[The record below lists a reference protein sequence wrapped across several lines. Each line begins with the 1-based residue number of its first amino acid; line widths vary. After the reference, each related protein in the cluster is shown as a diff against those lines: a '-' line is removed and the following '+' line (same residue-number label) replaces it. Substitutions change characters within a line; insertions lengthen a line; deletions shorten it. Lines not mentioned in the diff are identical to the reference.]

1 MLKEYLESIKDLTP
15 ESNELTH
22 RTFLQIL
29 LISLK
34 DDFNTEFKIEHEPK
48 KDKQGGQ
55 PDFRVSYQGLN
66 IGYIENKR
74 VGTDLIQ
81 LLKSDQ
87 ILKYLEL
94 NPNLMLTDY
103 LNFVW
108 VGKDENNAPLIKKEI
123 SVSSLDE
130 LSKPLKPNPQTECD
144 LVELFKSFFN
154 YEAAPITNAK
164 DFATHLSA
172 PTKYLKDALI
182 QYQEKAQVSSIFN
195 NFKEYLYEELSFEDF
210 SDALAQTLTYS
221 LFLAKLNHPF
231 EKINLDNVRSSIPEN
246 FAVIREMADFLKKL
260 DAIKEIQW
268 LLDEIL
274 SLINHVNMDSIIKDL
289 NDDKDPYLH
298 FYETF
303 LSAYD
308 PKLRE
313 KKGVYY
319 TPDSVVKFIINA
331 LDSLLKTHF
340 KDAPLGLK
348 SALDNENIK
357 LLDFATGTGTF
368 LLEAFRKALETRKTS
383 DGGTST
389 KEDKYQNLLKQFY
402 GFEYLIAPYAIAH
415 LNLSQA
421 FKEEFKKPLKENDAL
436 QIILTNTLIQPSE
449 IAADRGLQPIFEKE
463 LKSAQEIKKDEKIL
477 IITGNPPYSGA
488 SSNEGLFEWE
498 VRATYGIEPEFQTIE
513 IERNVKLTDKIK
525 KLLKNIQ
532 TQNEGDKS
540 VKNTNKDALKNLKKL
555 HSKYKLQK
563 EKNPKWLLDDY
574 VKFMRFAQN
583 KIESLG
589 HGLFGFISNNAFLDN
604 PTFRGLRRS
613 LLECYDEL
621 YILNLHGNARKKEE
635 TPQGAK
641 DENVFNIMQGVSI
654 NLFVKKAQATKQ
666 KILQKIYYYDV
677 YGERAE
683 KYDFLAQN
691 DLNSIEWLELAPR
704 EPFYLLIPQKTSLLD
719 EYEQGFSVQDM
730 FQVGSTGI
738 CSQRDHVVFHK
749 DKESLLKL
757 LKDFSTLEPSELRR
771 IYNIKKDG
779 RDWRLEYAIKDVKAN
794 ANNLEE
800 YIVSC
805 QYRPFDFYYT
815 YYTGKS
821 KSFIAYPRGEV
832 FKHML
837 PPPTNP
843 KTPNQTCKNVALNI
857 ARQSKMHGEW
867 RYVMA
872 HKELVDINLIASAG
886 SMGVGYNYP
895 ICQFN
900 NPNYTENFTPE
911 FRSFIDKHYNHSFE
925 PLEVLGYIYALLYSP
940 NYRKRYEEFLKAD
953 YPKILFTNNKDLFRV
968 LSLLGIELIG
978 LHVLNQESLNHS
990 FEKLKDATIGGSY
1003 YKEAHER
1010 NPIIKK
1016 PSYNEPEQR
1025 LYINHSAYFRGV
1037 SEEIYN
1043 YMIGGYGVLD
1053 KYLKSHKNESC
1064 NFDHVSNIIKVIAR
1078 TIEIQKTLGFLTSDL
1093 PHLKGNDSQALMQEI
1108 LQNPPPPPHLIPIS
1122 PLSYRAKPKPSEIL
1136 TLMPHSSA
1144 KKQAITIS
1152 IAEAEVQPSLYSVL
1166 PNLALIC
1173 DRGSKVSPISNVFV
1187 TNMLCDLHV
1196 NGSGSYAFLL
1206 YRLE

>member
-1 MLKEYLESIKDLTP
+1 MLKEYLEGIKDITP

-22 RTFLQIL
+22 RPSLYNL
-29 LISLK
+29 LDSLK
-34 DDFNTEFKIEHEPK
+34 DNFKKELKIEHEPNR
-48 KDKQGGQ
+48 DKQGGQ
-55 PDFRVSYQGLN
+55 PDFRISYQGLN

-74 VGTDLIQ
+74 VGTDLNQ

-108 VGKDENNAPLIKKEI
+108 VGKDEENKPSIKREI
-123 SVSSLDE
+123 SIASLDE
-130 LSKPLKPNPQTECD
+130 LSKPLKPKPQTERD
-144 LVELFKSFFN
+144 LIELFRGFFN
-154 YEAAPITNAK
+154 HEAAPITNAK
-164 DFATHLSA
+164 DFANALST

-182 QYQEKAQVSSIFN
+182 AYQKDDKDDQVSSIFK

-210 SDALAQTLTYS
+210 SDAFAQTLTYS
-221 LFLAKLNHPF
+221 LFIAKLNHPF
-231 EKINLDNVRSSIPEN
+231 EKIDLDNVRSSIPKN

-268 LLDEIL
+268 LLNKIL
-274 SLINHVNMDSIIKDL
+274 ILINHVDMGSIIKDL

-383 DGGTST
+383 DGGAST

-436 QIILTNTLIQPSE
+436 KIILTNTLIQPSE
-449 IAADRGLQPIFEKE
+449 IIAYRGLNPIFEKE
-463 LKSAQEIKKDEKIL
+463 LSNAQEIKKNENIL

-488 SSNEGLFEWE
+488 SENKGLFEWE
-498 VRATYGIEPEFQTIE
+498 VKATYGIEPEFQTIE
-513 IERNVKLTDKIK
+513 IEKNIKLTDKIQT
-525 KLLKNIQ
+525 LLKNVQ
-532 TQNEGDKS
+532 KQKESGS
-540 VKNTNKDALKNLKKL
+540 KNALKELKNL

-654 NLFVKKAQATKQ
+654 NLFVKKTQTTKP
-666 KILQKIYYYDV
+666 KICYYDV

-683 KYDFLAQN
+683 KYAFLAQN

-704 EPFYLLIPQKTSLLD
+704 EPYYSLIPQETPLLE
-719 EYEQGFSVQDM
+719 EYEQGFSVQEM
-730 FQVGSTGI
+730 FQISSVGIVTG
-738 CSQRDHVVFHK
+738 RDHVVFHK

-771 IYNIKKDG
+771 IYKIKKDS

-800 YIVSC
+800 YIVLC

-837 PPPTNP
+837 PPP
-843 KTPNQTCKNVALNI
+843 PN
-857 ARQSKMHGEW
+857 
-867 RYVMA
+867 
-872 HKELVDINLIASAG
+872 
-886 SMGVGYNYP
+886 
-895 ICQFN
+895 
-900 NPNYTENFTPE
+900 
-911 FRSFIDKHYNHSFE
+911 
-925 PLEVLGYIYALLYSP
+925 
-940 NYRKRYEEFLKAD
+940 
-953 YPKILFTNNKDLFRV
+953 
-968 LSLLGIELIG
+968 
-978 LHVLNQESLNHS
+978 
-990 FEKLKDATIGGSY
+990 
-1003 YKEAHER
+1003 
-1010 NPIIKK
+1010 K
-1016 PSYNEPEQR
+1016 P
-1025 LYINHSAYFRGV
+1025 
-1037 SEEIYN
+1037 
-1043 YMIGGYGVLD
+1043 
-1053 KYLKSHKNESC
+1053 
-1064 NFDHVSNIIKVIAR
+1064 
-1078 TIEIQKTLGFLTSDL
+1078 
-1093 PHLKGNDSQALMQEI
+1093 
-1108 LQNPPPPPHLIPIS
+1108 
-1122 PLSYRAKPKPSEIL
+1122 
-1136 TLMPHSSA
+1136 
-1144 KKQAITIS
+1144 
-1152 IAEAEVQPSLYSVL
+1152 
-1166 PNLALIC
+1166 
-1173 DRGSKVSPISNVFV
+1173 
-1187 TNMLCDLHV
+1187 
-1196 NGSGSYAFLL
+1196 
-1206 YRLE
+1206 

>member
-15 ESNELTH
+15 EKNELTH
-22 RTFLQIL
+22 RPFLHNL
-29 LISLK
+29 LDKLK
-34 DDFNTEFKIEHEPK
+34 NHFNKEFKIEHEPER
-48 KDKQGGQ
+48 KQGSQ
-55 PDFRVSYQGLN
+55 PDFRISYQGLN
-66 IGYIENKR
+66 IGYIENKK
-74 VGTDLIQ
+74 VGTDLRKIVESK
-81 LLKSDQ
+81 KSDQ

-103 LNFVW
+103 LKFMW

-123 SVSSLDE
+123 SVASLDE
-130 LSKPLKPNPQTECD
+130 LSKPLNPNPQTERD
-144 LVELFKSFFN
+144 LIELFKSFFN
-154 YEAAPITNAK
+154 YEAAPITNTK
-164 DFATHLSA
+164 DFATHLST

-182 QYQEKAQVSSIFN
+182 QYQKDTQVSSIFK
-195 NFKEYLYEELSFEDF
+195 NFKEYLYEELSFKDF
-210 SDALAQTLTYS
+210 SDAFAQTLTYS

-231 EKINLDNVRSSIPEN
+231 EKINLDNVRSSIPKN
-246 FAVIREMADFLKKL
+246 FAVIREMADFLKNL
-260 DAIKEIQW
+260 DSIKEIQW
-268 LLDEIL
+268 LLNEIL
-274 SLINHVNMDSIIKDL
+274 SLINHVDMDSIIKDL

-368 LLEAFRKALETRKTS
+368 LLEAFRKALEVRKTS

-421 FKEEFKKPLKENDAL
+421 FKEEFKKPLKENDTL

-449 IAADRGLQPIFEKE
+449 IVAYRGLNPIFEKE
-463 LKSAQEIKKDEKIL
+463 LKSAQEIKRNENIL

-498 VRATYGIEPEFQTIE
+498 VKATYGIEPEFQTIE
-513 IERNVKLTDKIK
+513 IEKSIKLTDKIQT
-525 KLLKNIQ
+525 LLKNIQ
-532 TQNEGDKS
+532 TQEESGS
-540 VKNTNKDALKNLKKL
+540 KNDLKKLKSL

-654 NLFVKKAQATKQ
+654 NLFIKKAQATKQ
-666 KILQKIYYYDV
+666 KIHYYDV

-683 KYDFLAQN
+683 KYAFLAQN
-691 DLNSIEWLELAPR
+691 DLNSIEWLELTPR
-704 EPFYLLIPQKTSLLD
+704 VPFYSLIPQETPLLE
-719 EYEQGFSVQDM
+719 EYERGFSVQDM

-771 IYNIKKDG
+771 VYNIKKDG

-837 PPPTNP
+837 PPP
-843 KTPNQTCKNVALNI
+843 
-857 ARQSKMHGEW
+857 
-867 RYVMA
+867 
-872 HKELVDINLIASAG
+872 
-886 SMGVGYNYP
+886 
-895 ICQFN
+895 
-900 NPNYTENFTPE
+900 
-911 FRSFIDKHYNHSFE
+911 
-925 PLEVLGYIYALLYSP
+925 
-940 NYRKRYEEFLKAD
+940 
-953 YPKILFTNNKDLFRV
+953 
-968 LSLLGIELIG
+968 
-978 LHVLNQESLNHS
+978 
-990 FEKLKDATIGGSY
+990 
-1003 YKEAHER
+1003 
-1010 NPIIKK
+1010 
-1016 PSYNEPEQR
+1016 
-1025 LYINHSAYFRGV
+1025 
-1037 SEEIYN
+1037 
-1043 YMIGGYGVLD
+1043 
-1053 KYLKSHKNESC
+1053 
-1064 NFDHVSNIIKVIAR
+1064 
-1078 TIEIQKTLGFLTSDL
+1078 
-1093 PHLKGNDSQALMQEI
+1093 
-1108 LQNPPPPPHLIPIS
+1108 PP
-1122 PLSYRAKPKPSEIL
+1122 
-1136 TLMPHSSA
+1136 
-1144 KKQAITIS
+1144 
-1152 IAEAEVQPSLYSVL
+1152 
-1166 PNLALIC
+1166 
-1173 DRGSKVSPISNVFV
+1173 
-1187 TNMLCDLHV
+1187 
-1196 NGSGSYAFLL
+1196 
-1206 YRLE
+1206 

>member
-1 MLKEYLESIKDLTP
+1 MLKEYLERIKNITP
-15 ESNELTH
+15 ESNELAH
-22 RTFLQIL
+22 RRSLHNL
-29 LISLK
+29 LDSLK
-34 DDFNTEFKIEHEPK
+34 DNFNKEFEIEHEPNR
-48 KDKQGGQ
+48 DKQGGQ
-55 PDFRVSYQGLN
+55 PDFRISYQGLN
-66 IGYIENKR
+66 VGYIENKR
-74 VGTDLIQ
+74 VGTNLSQ

-108 VGKDENNAPLIKKEI
+108 VGKDEENKPSIKREI
-123 SVSSLDE
+123 SVASLDE
-130 LSKPLKPNPQTECD
+130 LSKPLKPNPQTERD
-144 LVELFKSFFN
+144 LIDFFRGFFN
-154 YEAAPITNAK
+154 HEAAPITNAK
-164 DFATHLSA
+164 DFANALSA
-172 PTKYLKDALI
+172 PTRYLKDALI
-182 QYQEKAQVSSIFN
+182 TYQKDDQVSSIFK
-195 NFKEYLYEELSFEDF
+195 NFKEYLYEELSFKDF
-210 SDALAQTLTYS
+210 SDAFAQTLTYS
-221 LFLAKLNHPF
+221 LFIAKLNHPS

-268 LLDEIL
+268 LLNEIL
-274 SLINHVNMDSIIKDL
+274 SLINHVDMDSIIKDL

-331 LDSLLKTHF
+331 LDSLLKMHF

-368 LLEAFRKALETRKTS
+368 LLEAFRKALEVRKTS
-383 DGGTST
+383 DGSIST

-421 FKEEFKKPLKENDAL
+421 FKQEFKKPLKENDAL
-436 QIILTNTLIQPSE
+436 KIILTNTLIQPSE
-449 IAADRGLQPIFEKE
+449 IIAYRGLQPIFEKE
-463 LKSAQEIKKDEKIL
+463 LKSAQEIKKDENIL

-488 SSNEGLFEWE
+488 SENEGLFEWE
-498 VRATYGIEPEFQTIE
+498 VKATYGIEPKFQTIE
-513 IERNVKLTDKIK
+513 IEKNVKLTDKIQT
-525 KLLKNIQ
+525 LLNNIQ
-532 TQNEGDKS
+532 KQKESGS
-540 VKNTNKDALKNLKKL
+540 KNALKELKSL

-583 KIESLG
+583 KIKSLG

-635 TPQGAK
+635 TPQGTK
-641 DENVFNIMQGVSI
+641 DENVFNIKQGVSI
-654 NLFVKKAQATKQ
+654 NLFVKKAQTTKP
-666 KILQKIYYYDV
+666 KIFYYDV

-683 KYDFLAQN
+683 KYAFLAQN
-691 DLNSIEWLELAPR
+691 DLNSIEWLELTPR
-704 EPFYLLIPQKTSLLD
+704 EPFYLLLPLKTPLLE

-730 FQVGSTGI
+730 FQVGGTGI
-738 CSQRDHVVFHK
+738 CSKRDHVVFHK

-757 LKDFSTLEPSELRR
+757 LKDFSTLELSELRR
-771 IYNIKKDG
+771 KYD
-779 RDWRLEYAIKDVKAN
+779 IKDTEGWKLGRAIENVKKN
-794 ANNLEE
+794 QHELEK
-800 YIVSC
+800 YIVLC
-805 QYRPFDFYYT
+805 QYRPFDYRWT
-815 YYTGKS
+815 YYTDKS
-821 KSFIAYPRGEV
+821 YGFLARPVYDV
-832 FKHML
+832 LKHML
-837 PPPTNP
+837 PPPPPTNP
-843 KTPNQTCKNVALNI
+843 KTPNQTRKNVALI
-857 ARQSKMHGEW
+857 TSRRFCQSQK
-867 RYVMA
+867 
-872 HKELVDINLIASAG
+872 S
-886 SMGVGYNYP
+886 GVGFVSNKISDLRTWTCPGMEGGDYVNPLYH
-895 ICQFN
+895 

-940 NYRKRYEEFLKAD
+940 NYRKRYEDFLKAD

-978 LHVLNQESLNHS
+978 LHVLNKESLNYS
-990 FEKLKDATIGGSY
+990 FKKLKDATIGESCY
-1003 YKEAHER
+1003 SPSNKLTEAHDR
-1010 NPIIKK
+1010 NPTIKK
-1016 PSYNEPEQR
+1016 PSHKKPEQR

-1037 SEEIYN
+1037 SQEIYN

-1053 KYLKSHKNESC
+1053 KYLKSHKNEPC

-1108 LQNPPPPPHLIPIS
+1108 LQNPPPPPPI
-1122 PLSYRAKPKPSEIL
+1122 
-1136 TLMPHSSA
+1136 
-1144 KKQAITIS
+1144 
-1152 IAEAEVQPSLYSVL
+1152 
-1166 PNLALIC
+1166 
-1173 DRGSKVSPISNVFV
+1173 
-1187 TNMLCDLHV
+1187 
-1196 NGSGSYAFLL
+1196 
-1206 YRLE
+1206 

>member
-15 ESNELTH
+15 EKNELTH
-22 RTFLQIL
+22 RLFLHNL
-29 LISLK
+29 LDRLK
-34 DDFNTEFKIEHEPK
+34 NHFNKEFKIEHEPER
-48 KDKQGGQ
+48 KQGSQ

-66 IGYIENKR
+66 IGYIENKK
-74 VGTDLIQ
+74 VGTDLSQ
-81 LLKSDQ
+81 LLKSAQ

-108 VGKDENNAPLIKKEI
+108 VGKDEENKPLIKREI
-123 SVSSLDE
+123 SVASLDE
-130 LSKPLKPNPQTECD
+130 LSKPLKPNPQTERD
-144 LVELFKSFFN
+144 LIELFKSFFN

-164 DFATHLSA
+164 DFATHLST

-182 QYQEKAQVSSIFN
+182 TYQKDMQVSSIFK

-210 SDALAQTLTYS
+210 SDAFAQTLTYS

-231 EKINLDNVRSSIPEN
+231 EKINLDNVRSSIPKN

-268 LLDEIL
+268 LLNEIL
-274 SLINHVNMDSIIKDL
+274 SLINHVDMDSILKDL

-313 KKGVYY
+313 SKGVYY

-368 LLEAFRKALETRKTS
+368 LLEAFRKALEMRKTS

-402 GFEYLIAPYAIAH
+402 GFEYLIAPYTIAH

-449 IAADRGLQPIFEKE
+449 IVAHRGLQPIFEKE
-463 LKSAQEIKKDEKIL
+463 LLNAKEIKKNENIL

-498 VRATYGIEPEFQTIE
+498 VKATYGIEPEFQTIE
-513 IERNVKLTDKIK
+513 TKKNVKLADEIQT
-525 KLLKNIQ
+525 LLNNIQ
-532 TQNEGDKS
+532 KQKESGS
-540 VKNTNKDALKNLKKL
+540 KNALKELKQL

-563 EKNPKWLLDDY
+563 EKNTKWILDDY

-654 NLFVKKAQATKQ
+654 NLFVKNPQVVKQ
-666 KILQKIYYYDV
+666 KIHYYDV
-677 YGERAE
+677 YGQRAE
-683 KYDFLAQN
+683 KYAFLAQN

-704 EPFYLLIPQKTSLLD
+704 APFYLLLPLKTPLLE
-719 EYEQGFSVQDM
+719 EYEQGFSVQEM
-730 FQVGSTGI
+730 FQVGGTGI

-749 DKESLLKL
+749 DKKSLLKL

-837 PPPTNP
+837 PPPPPTNP
-843 KTPNQTCKNVALNI
+843 KTPNQTRKNVALNI

-895 ICQFN
+895 LYQFN

-911 FRSFIDKHYNHSFE
+911 FRSFIDKHYSHSFE
-925 PLEVLGYIYALLYSP
+925 PLEVLGYIYTLLYSP

-953 YPKILFTNNKDLFRV
+953 YPKILFTNNKDLFRA

-978 LHVLNQESLNHS
+978 LHVLNQESLKYS
-990 FEKLKDATIGGSY
+990 FEKLKDATIGESG

-1010 NPIIKK
+1010 NPIISKK
-1016 PSYNEPEQR
+1016 LSYNEPEQR
-1025 LYINHSAYFRGV
+1025 LYINHSAYFSGV
-1037 SEEIYN
+1037 SQEIHD

-1053 KYLKSHKNESC
+1053 KYLKSHKNEPC
-1064 NFDHVSNIIKVIAR
+1064 DFDHVTRIIKIIAR

-1093 PHLKGNDSQALMQEI
+1093 PHLKGNVSEALIQEI
-1108 LQNPPPPPHLIPIS
+1108 LQNPPPPHLMPIS

-1144 KKQAITIS
+1144 KKQAITTS
-1152 IAEAEVQPSLYSVL
+1152 TAEVGVQLSPYSVL
-1166 PNLALIC
+1166 PNLSLIC

-1206 YRLE
+1206 YRLK

>member
-1 MLKEYLESIKDLTP
+1 MLKEYLEGIKDLTP
-15 ESNELTH
+15 EKNELTH
-22 RTFLQIL
+22 RLFLHNL
-29 LISLK
+29 LDKLK
-34 DDFNTEFKIEHEPK
+34 NHFNKEFKIEHEPNR
-48 KDKQGGQ
+48 DKQGGQ

-74 VGTDLIQ
+74 VGTDLRKIVESE
-81 LLKSDQ
+81 KSDQ

-108 VGKDENNAPLIKKEI
+108 VGKDEENKPLIKREI
-123 SVSSLDE
+123 SVASLDE
-130 LSKPLKPNPQTECD
+130 LSKPLKPNPQTERD
-144 LVELFKSFFN
+144 LIGLFKSFFN

-164 DFATHLSA
+164 DFATHLSV

-182 QYQEKAQVSSIFN
+182 TYQKDDQVSSIFK

-210 SDALAQTLTYS
+210 GDAFAQTLTYS

-268 LLDEIL
+268 LLNEIL
-274 SLINHVNMDSIIKDL
+274 SLINHVDMDSIIKDL

-313 KKGVYY
+313 KKGVYC

-331 LDSLLKTHF
+331 LDSLLKTRF

-383 DGGTST
+383 DGGIST

-402 GFEYLIAPYAIAH
+402 GFEYLIAPYAIAY
-415 LNLSQA
+415 LNLGQA
-421 FKEEFKKPLKENDAL
+421 FKEEFKKPLKENDAF

-449 IAADRGLQPIFEKE
+449 IVAYRGLSPIFEKE

-498 VRATYGIEPEFQTIE
+498 VKATYGIEPKFQTIE
-513 IERNVKLTDKIK
+513 IERNVKLTDKIQT
-525 KLLKNIQ
+525 LLKNIQ
-532 TQNEGDKS
+532 TQKESGSKNAPKS
-540 VKNTNKDALKNLKKL
+540 GSKDALKALKSL
-555 HSKYKLQK
+555 HSKYKLQN

-654 NLFVKKAQATKQ
+654 NLFVKKVQTTK
-666 KILQKIYYYDV
+666 QKIYYYDV
-677 YGERAE
+677 YGQRAE
-683 KYDFLAQN
+683 KYAFLAQN
-691 DLNSIEWLELAPR
+691 DLNSINWLELAPR
-704 EPFYLLIPQKTSLLD
+704 APFYLLIPQKTPLLE
-719 EYEQGFSVQDM
+719 EYEQGFSVQEM
-730 FQVGSTGI
+730 FQISSVGIVTG
-738 CSQRDHVVFHK
+738 K
-749 DKESLLKL
+749 D
-757 LKDFSTLEPSELRR
+757 R
-771 IYNIKKDG
+771 IFI
-779 RDWRLEYAIKDVKAN
+779 
-794 ANNLEE
+794 ANNTEGLKEQVLKYCNE
-800 YIVSC
+800 FNEQCVKDIH
-805 QYRPFDFYYT
+805 YRPFDIRKVYYDT
-815 YYTGKS
+815 KKLERARENT
-821 KSFIAYPRGEV
+821 

-837 PPPTNP
+837 P
-843 KTPNQTCKNVALNI
+843 
-857 ARQSKMHGEW
+857 
-867 RYVMA
+867 
-872 HKELVDINLIASAG
+872 
-886 SMGVGYNYP
+886 
-895 ICQFN
+895 
-900 NPNYTENFTPE
+900 
-911 FRSFIDKHYNHSFE
+911 
-925 PLEVLGYIYALLYSP
+925 
-940 NYRKRYEEFLKAD
+940 
-953 YPKILFTNNKDLFRV
+953 
-968 LSLLGIELIG
+968 
-978 LHVLNQESLNHS
+978 
-990 FEKLKDATIGGSY
+990 
-1003 YKEAHER
+1003 
-1010 NPIIKK
+1010 
-1016 PSYNEPEQR
+1016 
-1025 LYINHSAYFRGV
+1025 
-1037 SEEIYN
+1037 
-1043 YMIGGYGVLD
+1043 
-1053 KYLKSHKNESC
+1053 
-1064 NFDHVSNIIKVIAR
+1064 
-1078 TIEIQKTLGFLTSDL
+1078 
-1093 PHLKGNDSQALMQEI
+1093 
-1108 LQNPPPPPHLIPIS
+1108 
-1122 PLSYRAKPKPSEIL
+1122 
-1136 TLMPHSSA
+1136 
-1144 KKQAITIS
+1144 
-1152 IAEAEVQPSLYSVL
+1152 
-1166 PNLALIC
+1166 
-1173 DRGSKVSPISNVFV
+1173 
-1187 TNMLCDLHV
+1187 
-1196 NGSGSYAFLL
+1196 
-1206 YRLE
+1206 

>member
-1 MLKEYLESIKDLTP
+1 MLKEYLEGIKDLTL

-22 RTFLQIL
+22 RLFLHNL
-29 LISLK
+29 LDGLK
-34 DDFNTEFKIEHEPK
+34 DHFNKEFKIEHEPER
-48 KDKQGGQ
+48 KQGSQ
-55 PDFRVSYQGLN
+55 PDFRVSFQGLN

-74 VGTDLIQ
+74 VGINLRE

-87 ILKYLEL
+87 IRKYLEL

-103 LNFVW
+103 LKFMW

-123 SVSSLDE
+123 SVASLDE
-130 LSKPLKPNPQTECD
+130 LSKPLPKPQTERD
-144 LVELFKSFFN
+144 LIELFKSFFN
-154 YEAAPITNAK
+154 HEAAPIANAK
-164 DFATHLSA
+164 DFATHLS
-172 PTKYLKDALI
+172 PRTKYLKDALI
-182 QYQEKAQVSSIFN
+182 KYQEKVQVSSIFK

-231 EKINLDNVRSSIPEN
+231 EKINLDNVRSSIPKN

-260 DAIKEIQW
+260 DGIKEIQW
-268 LLDEIL
+268 LLNEIL
-274 SLINHVNMDSIIKDL
+274 SSINHVDMDSIIKDL

-313 KKGVYY
+313 SKGVYY
-319 TPDSVVKFIINA
+319 TPDSVVRFIINA

-368 LLEAFRKALETRKTS
+368 LLEAFRKALEMRKTS
-383 DGGTST
+383 DGGIST

-436 QIILTNTLIQPSE
+436 KIILTNTLIQPSE
-449 IAADRGLQPIFEKE
+449 IAAYRGLNPIFETE
-463 LKSAQEIKKDEKIL
+463 LLNAQEIKKDENIL

-498 VRATYGIEPEFQTIE
+498 VKATYGIEPEFQTIE
-513 IERNVKLTDKIK
+513 TKKKVKLADEIK
-525 KLLKNIQ
+525 TLLNNIQ
-532 TQNEGDKS
+532 TQKQGDKS
-540 VKNTNKDALKNLKKL
+540 VKNTNKDALKNLKQIY
-555 HSKYKLQK
+555 SKYKLQD
-563 EKNPKWLLDDY
+563 EQNPKWILDDY

-621 YILNLHGNARKKEE
+621 YILNLHGNTRKKEK

-654 NLFVKKAQATKQ
+654 NLFVKNPQITKQ
-666 KILQKIYYYDV
+666 KIHYYDV

-683 KYDFLAQN
+683 KYAFLAQN
-691 DLNSIEWLELAPR
+691 DLNSIEWLELTPR
-704 EPFYLLIPQKTSLLD
+704 KPFYLLLPLETRLLD

-771 IYNIKKDG
+771 KYNIKKDG

-837 PPPTNP
+837 PPPPPPTNP
-843 KTPNQTCKNVALNI
+843 KTPNQTRKNVALI
-857 ARQSKMHGEW
+857 TSRRFCQSQK
-867 RYVMA
+867 
-872 HKELVDINLIASAG
+872 S
-886 SMGVGYNYP
+886 GVGFVSNKISDLRTWTCPGMEGGDYVNPLYH
-895 ICQFN
+895 
-900 NPNYTENFTPE
+900 NPNYTENFTPK
-911 FRSFIDKHYNHSFE
+911 FRDFIDKRYNHSFE

-940 NYRKRYEEFLKAD
+940 NYRKHYEDFLKAD
-953 YPKILFTNNKDLFRV
+953 YPKILFTNNKDLFRT

-978 LHVLNQESLNHS
+978 LHVLNQESLNYS
-990 FEKLKDATIGGSY
+990 FEKLKDATIGESY
-1003 YKEAHER
+1003 YKEAHDR
-1010 NPIIKK
+1010 IIKK
-1016 PSYNEPEQR
+1016 PAYNEPEQR
-1025 LYINHSAYFRGV
+1025 LYINHSAYFSGV
-1037 SEEIYN
+1037 SQEIYD
-1043 YMIGGYGVLD
+1043 YRIGGYCVLD
-1053 KYLKSHKNESC
+1053 KYLKSHKNEPC
-1064 NFDHVSNIIKVIAR
+1064 NFDHVSNIIKVIAC

-1093 PHLKGNDSQALMQEI
+1093 PHLKGNGSKALMQEI
-1108 LQNPPPPPHLIPIS
+1108 LQNPPPPHLIPIS

-1144 KKQAITIS
+1144 KKQAITTS
-1152 IAEAEVQPSLYSVL
+1152 TAEVGEQLSFYSAL
-1166 PNLALIC
+1166 SNLALIC
-1173 DRGSKVSPISNVFV
+1173 DRGSKVSPISNLFV

-1206 YRLE
+1206 YRLT

>member
-1 MLKEYLESIKDLTP
+1 MLKEYLESIKDITH

-22 RTFLQIL
+22 RLFLHNL
-29 LISLK
+29 LDKLK
-34 DDFNTEFKIEHEPK
+34 NHFNKEFKIEHEPK
-48 KDKQGGQ
+48 RDQGSQ
-55 PDFRVSYQGLN
+55 PDFRVSFQGLN

-74 VGTDLIQ
+74 AGENLSQ
-81 LLKSDQ
+81 LLKTDQ

-94 NPNLMLTDY
+94 NPNLMLTNY
-103 LNFVW
+103 LDFMW
-108 VGKDENNAPLIKKEI
+108 VGKDENNAPLIKRKI
-123 SVSSLDE
+123 SVASPDE
-130 LSKPLKPNPQTECD
+130 LSKPLKPKPQTERD
-144 LVELFKSFFN
+144 LIELFKSFFDH
-154 YEAAPITNAK
+154 EAAPIANAK
-164 DFATHLSA
+164 DFATHLS
-172 PTKYLKDALI
+172 PRTRYLKDALI
-182 QYQEKAQVSSIFN
+182 KYQEKAQVSSIFN
-195 NFKEYLYEELSFEDF
+195 NFKEYLYEELSFEAF

-231 EKINLDNVRSSIPEN
+231 EKINLDNVRSSIPKN
-246 FAVIREMADFLKKL
+246 FAVIREIADFLKKL
-260 DAIKEIQW
+260 DEIKEIQW
-268 LLDEIL
+268 LLNEIL
-274 SLINHVNMDSIIKDL
+274 SLINHVDMDSIIKDL

-319 TPDSVVKFIINA
+319 TPDSVVEFIINA
-331 LDSLLKTHF
+331 LDSLLKTRF

-463 LKSAQEIKKDEKIL
+463 LSSAQEIKKNEKIL

-498 VRATYGIEPEFQTIE
+498 VKATYGIEPEFQTIE
-513 IERNVKLTDKIK
+513 IEKNVKLTAKIQTLLNNIQK
-525 KLLKNIQ
+525 QKESGSKNALKELKN
-532 TQNEGDKS
+532 
-540 VKNTNKDALKNLKKL
+540 L

-635 TPQGAK
+635 TPQGTK

-683 KYDFLAQN
+683 KYAFLAQN
-691 DLNSIEWLELAPR
+691 DLNSIEWLEIAPR
-704 EPFYLLIPQKTSLLD
+704 EPFYLLLPLKTPLLE

-730 FQVGSTGI
+730 FQISSVGIATG
-738 CSQRDHVVFHK
+738 K
-749 DKESLLKL
+749 DRIFIANNTESLKEQVLKYCNEFNEQCV
-757 LKDFSTLEPSELRR
+757 KD
-771 IYNIKKDG
+771 IH
-779 RDWRLEYAIKDVKAN
+779 
-794 ANNLEE
+794 
-800 YIVSC
+800 
-805 QYRPFDFYYT
+805 YRPFDIRKVYYDT
-815 YYTGKS
+815 KKLERARENT
-821 KSFIAYPRGEV
+821 

-837 PPPTNP
+837 PPPP
-843 KTPNQTCKNVALNI
+843 PQQTLK
-857 ARQSKMHGEW
+857 H
-867 RYVMA
+867 
-872 HKELVDINLIASAG
+872 
-886 SMGVGYNYP
+886 P
-895 ICQFN
+895 I
-900 NPNYTENFTPE
+900 
-911 FRSFIDKHYNHSFE
+911 K
-925 PLEVLGYIYALLYSP
+925 
-940 NYRKRYEEFLKAD
+940 
-953 YPKILFTNNKDLFRV
+953 
-968 LSLLGIELIG
+968 
-978 LHVLNQESLNHS
+978 
-990 FEKLKDATIGGSY
+990 
-1003 YKEAHER
+1003 
-1010 NPIIKK
+1010 
-1016 PSYNEPEQR
+1016 
-1025 LYINHSAYFRGV
+1025 
-1037 SEEIYN
+1037 
-1043 YMIGGYGVLD
+1043 
-1053 KYLKSHKNESC
+1053 
-1064 NFDHVSNIIKVIAR
+1064 
-1078 TIEIQKTLGFLTSDL
+1078 
-1093 PHLKGNDSQALMQEI
+1093 
-1108 LQNPPPPPHLIPIS
+1108 
-1122 PLSYRAKPKPSEIL
+1122 RAKMS
-1136 TLMPHSSA
+1136 
-1144 KKQAITIS
+1144 
-1152 IAEAEVQPSLYSVL
+1152 
-1166 PNLALIC
+1166 
-1173 DRGSKVSPISNVFV
+1173 R
-1187 TNMLCDLHV
+1187 
-1196 NGSGSYAFLL
+1196 
-1206 YRLE
+1206 

>member
-22 RTFLQIL
+22 RPSLYNL
-29 LISLK
+29 LDSLK
-34 DDFNTEFKIEHEPK
+34 DNFNKEFEIEHEPNR
-48 KDKQGGQ
+48 DKQGGQ
-55 PDFRVSYQGLN
+55 PDFRISYQGLN

-74 VGTDLIQ
+74 VGTNLRR

-108 VGKDENNAPLIKKEI
+108 VGKDEENKPSIKRQI
-123 SVSSLDE
+123 SIASPDE
-130 LSKPLKPNPQTECD
+130 LSKPLKPNPQTERD
-144 LVELFKSFFN
+144 LIELFRGFFN
-154 YEAAPITNAK
+154 HEAAPITNAK
-164 DFATHLSA
+164 DFANALSA

-182 QYQEKAQVSSIFN
+182 QYQKDMQVSSIKDEQVSSIFK

-210 SDALAQTLTYS
+210 SDAFAQTLTYS

-231 EKINLDNVRSSIPEN
+231 EKINLDNVRSSIPKN

-260 DAIKEIQW
+260 DAIQEIQW
-268 LLDEIL
+268 LLKEIL
-274 SLINHVNMDSIIKDL
+274 SSINHVDMDSIIKDL

-368 LLEAFRKALETRKTS
+368 LLEAFRKALEVRKTS
-383 DGGTST
+383 DGGIST

-421 FKEEFKKPLKENDAL
+421 FKEEFKKPLKDNDAL
-436 QIILTNTLIQPSE
+436 KIILTNTLIQPSE
-449 IAADRGLQPIFEKE
+449 IIAYRGLNPIFEKE
-463 LKSAQEIKKDEKIL
+463 LSNAQEIKKNENIL

-498 VRATYGIEPEFQTIE
+498 VKATYGIEPEFQTIE
-513 IERNVKLTDKIK
+513 IEKNVKLTDKIQT
-525 KLLKNIQ
+525 LLNSVQIQKQSGSKN
-532 TQNEGDKS
+532 
-540 VKNTNKDALKNLKKL
+540 ALKELKQL

-654 NLFVKKAQATKQ
+654 NLFVKKAQTTKP
-666 KILQKIYYYDV
+666 KIFYYDV

-683 KYDFLAQN
+683 KYAFLAQN
-691 DLNSIEWLELAPR
+691 DLNGINWLELTPR
-704 EPFYLLIPQKTSLLD
+704 EPFYLLIPQKTPLLD
-719 EYEQGFSVQDM
+719 EYEQGFSVQEM
-730 FQVGSTGI
+730 FQISSVGIVTG
-738 CSQRDHVVFHK
+738 K
-749 DKESLLKL
+749 DRIFIANNTESLKEQVLKYCNEFNEQCV
-757 LKDFSTLEPSELRR
+757 KD
-771 IYNIKKDG
+771 IH
-779 RDWRLEYAIKDVKAN
+779 
-794 ANNLEE
+794 
-800 YIVSC
+800 
-805 QYRPFDFYYT
+805 YRPFDIRKIYYDT
-815 YYTGKS
+815 KKLERARENT
-821 KSFIAYPRGEV
+821 

-837 PPPTNP
+837 PPPP
-843 KTPNQTCKNVALNI
+843 PN
-857 ARQSKMHGEW
+857 
-867 RYVMA
+867 
-872 HKELVDINLIASAG
+872 
-886 SMGVGYNYP
+886 
-895 ICQFN
+895 
-900 NPNYTENFTPE
+900 
-911 FRSFIDKHYNHSFE
+911 
-925 PLEVLGYIYALLYSP
+925 
-940 NYRKRYEEFLKAD
+940 
-953 YPKILFTNNKDLFRV
+953 
-968 LSLLGIELIG
+968 
-978 LHVLNQESLNHS
+978 
-990 FEKLKDATIGGSY
+990 
-1003 YKEAHER
+1003 
-1010 NPIIKK
+1010 K
-1016 PSYNEPEQR
+1016 P
-1025 LYINHSAYFRGV
+1025 
-1037 SEEIYN
+1037 
-1043 YMIGGYGVLD
+1043 
-1053 KYLKSHKNESC
+1053 
-1064 NFDHVSNIIKVIAR
+1064 
-1078 TIEIQKTLGFLTSDL
+1078 
-1093 PHLKGNDSQALMQEI
+1093 
-1108 LQNPPPPPHLIPIS
+1108 
-1122 PLSYRAKPKPSEIL
+1122 
-1136 TLMPHSSA
+1136 
-1144 KKQAITIS
+1144 
-1152 IAEAEVQPSLYSVL
+1152 
-1166 PNLALIC
+1166 
-1173 DRGSKVSPISNVFV
+1173 
-1187 TNMLCDLHV
+1187 
-1196 NGSGSYAFLL
+1196 
-1206 YRLE
+1206 

>member
-1 MLKEYLESIKDLTP
+1 MLKEYLEGIKDLTP
-15 ESNELTH
+15 EKNELTH
-22 RTFLQIL
+22 RPSLYNL
-29 LISLK
+29 LDKLK
-34 DDFNTEFKIEHEPK
+34 NHFNKEFKIEHEPER
-48 KDKQGGQ
+48 KQGSQ

-74 VGTDLIQ
+74 AGTNLSQ

-103 LNFVW
+103 LNFMW
-108 VGKDENNAPLIKKEI
+108 VGKDENNEPLIKKEI
-123 SVSSLDE
+123 SVVSPDE
-130 LSKPLKPNPQTECD
+130 LSKPLKPNPQTERN
-144 LVELFKSFFN
+144 LIELFKSFFN

-172 PTKYLKDALI
+172 PTRYLKDALI
-182 QYQEKAQVSSIFN
+182 TYQKNTQVSSIFK

-210 SDALAQTLTYS
+210 SDAFAQTLTYS

-268 LLDEIL
+268 LLNEIL
-274 SLINHVNMDSIIKDL
+274 SLINHVDMDSIIKDL

-498 VRATYGIEPEFQTIE
+498 VKATYGIEPEFQTIE
-513 IERNVKLTDKIK
+513 IEKNVKLSDKIQT
-525 KLLKNIQ
+525 LLNNIQ
-532 TQNEGDKS
+532 KQKESGS
-540 VKNTNKDALKNLKKL
+540 KDALKNLKQL
-555 HSKYKLQK
+555 CSKYKLQK

-583 KIESLG
+583 KIKSLG

-621 YILNLHGNARKKEE
+621 YILNLHGNARKKEK

-641 DENVFNIMQGVSI
+641 DENVFNIKQGVSI
-654 NLFVKKAQATKQ
+654 NLFVKKAQTTKQ
-666 KILQKIYYYDV
+666 KIHYYDV
-677 YGERAE
+677 YGQRAE
-683 KYDFLAQN
+683 KYAFLAQN
-691 DLNSIEWLELAPR
+691 DLNSIEWLEIAPR
-704 EPFYLLIPQKTSLLD
+704 APFYSLLPLETRLLD
-719 EYEQGFSVQDM
+719 EYEQGFSVKEM
-730 FQVGSTGI
+730 FQISSVGIATG
-738 CSQRDHVVFHK
+738 K
-749 DKESLLKL
+749 DRIFIANNTESLK
-757 LKDFSTLEPSELRR
+757 KQVLR
-771 IYNIKKDG
+771 YCN
-779 RDWRLEYAIKDVKAN
+779 EFNEQYIKD
-794 ANNLEE
+794 
-800 YIVSC
+800 IH
-805 QYRPFDFYYT
+805 YRPFDIRKVYYDT
-815 YYTGKS
+815 KKLERARENT
-821 KSFIAYPRGEV
+821 

-837 PPPTNP
+837 PPPPTNP
-843 KTPNQTCKNVALNI
+843 KTPNQTRKNVALNTP
-857 ARQSKMHGEW
+857 RQLKNNDKSW
-867 RYVMA
+867 TQCFISSS
-872 HKELVDINLIASAG
+872 INDQGLSSGGNGAG
-886 SMGVGYNYP
+886 VNYP
-895 ICQFN
+895 LYQFKH
-900 NPNYTENFTPE
+900 PNYTENFTPE
-911 FRSFIDKHYNHSFE
+911 FRSFIDKHYSHPFE
-925 PLEVLGYIYALLYSP
+925 PLEILGYIYALLYSP
-940 NYRKRYEEFLKAD
+940 NYRKRYKDFLKAD

-990 FEKLKDATIGGSY
+990 FEKLKDATIGESC
-1003 YKEAHER
+1003 YKEEHDC
-1010 NPIIKK
+1010 IIKK

-1037 SEEIYN
+1037 SQEIYD
-1043 YMIGGYGVLD
+1043 YRIGGYGVLD
-1053 KYLKSHKNESC
+1053 KYLKSHKNEPC
-1064 NFDHVSNIIKVIAR
+1064 DFDHVRNIIKVIAR

-1093 PHLKGNDSQALMQEI
+1093 PHLKGNDSQALIQEI
-1108 LQNPPPPPHLIPIS
+1108 LQNPPPPPFNTNI
-1122 PLSYRAKPKPSEIL
+1122 
-1136 TLMPHSSA
+1136 
-1144 KKQAITIS
+1144 
-1152 IAEAEVQPSLYSVL
+1152 
-1166 PNLALIC
+1166 ALILSRQAKAIG
-1173 DRGSKVSPISNVFV
+1173 DLNFDAAFISKEASDNNIYRRGG
-1187 TNMLCDLHV
+1187 
-1196 NGSGSYAFLL
+1196 GSAFPLFCL
-1206 YRLE
+1206 A

>member
-1 MLKEYLESIKDLTP
+1 MLKEYLESIKNITP
-15 ESNELTH
+15 KSNEHTH
-22 RTFLQIL
+22 RRPLENL

-34 DDFNTEFKIEHEPK
+34 DHFNKEFEIEHEPER
-48 KDKQGGQ
+48 KQGSQ
-55 PDFRVSYQGLN
+55 PDFRISYQGLN

-74 VGTDLIQ
+74 VGTDLNQ

-108 VGKDENNAPLIKKEI
+108 VGKDENNEPSIKRKI
-123 SVSSLDE
+123 SIASLEE
-130 LSKPLKPNPQTECD
+130 LSKPLKPNPQTEHD
-144 LVELFKSFFN
+144 LIGFFKGFFN
-154 YEAAPITNAK
+154 HEAAPITNAK

-172 PTKYLKDALI
+172 PTKYLKGALI
-182 QYQEKAQVSSIFN
+182 TYQKDDQVSSIFN

-210 SDALAQTLTYS
+210 SDAFAQTLTYS

-231 EKINLDNVRSSIPEN
+231 EKIDLNNVRSSIPKN

-268 LLDEIL
+268 LLNEIL
-274 SLINHVNMDSIIKDL
+274 SLINHVDMDSILKDL

-368 LLEAFRKALETRKTS
+368 LLEAFRKALEVRKTS

-449 IAADRGLQPIFEKE
+449 IVAYRGLSPIFEKE
-463 LKSAQEIKKDEKIL
+463 LLNAQEIKKNENIL

-488 SSNEGLFEWE
+488 SSNKGLFEWE
-498 VRATYGIEPEFQTIE
+498 VKATYGIEPEFQTIE
-513 IERNVKLTDKIK
+513 IEKNIKLADKIQT
-525 KLLKNIQ
+525 LLKNIQ
-532 TQNEGDKS
+532 KQKESGS
-540 VKNTNKDALKNLKKL
+540 KNALKELKNL

-654 NLFVKKAQATKQ
+654 NLFVKKAQTTKQ
-666 KILQKIYYYDV
+666 KIHYYDV

-683 KYDFLAQN
+683 KYAFLAQN

-704 EPFYLLIPQKTSLLD
+704 APFYLLIPQETPLLE
-719 EYEQGFSVQDM
+719 EYEQGFSVQEV

-771 IYNIKKDG
+771 KYNIKKDG

-821 KSFIAYPRGEV
+821 KSFIAYPRGE
-832 FKHML
+832 
-837 PPPTNP
+837 
-843 KTPNQTCKNVALNI
+843 
-857 ARQSKMHGEW
+857 
-867 RYVMA
+867 
-872 HKELVDINLIASAG
+872 
-886 SMGVGYNYP
+886 
-895 ICQFN
+895 
-900 NPNYTENFTPE
+900 
-911 FRSFIDKHYNHSFE
+911 
-925 PLEVLGYIYALLYSP
+925 
-940 NYRKRYEEFLKAD
+940 
-953 YPKILFTNNKDLFRV
+953 
-968 LSLLGIELIG
+968 
-978 LHVLNQESLNHS
+978 
-990 FEKLKDATIGGSY
+990 
-1003 YKEAHER
+1003 
-1010 NPIIKK
+1010 
-1016 PSYNEPEQR
+1016 
-1025 LYINHSAYFRGV
+1025 
-1037 SEEIYN
+1037 
-1043 YMIGGYGVLD
+1043 
-1053 KYLKSHKNESC
+1053 
-1064 NFDHVSNIIKVIAR
+1064 
-1078 TIEIQKTLGFLTSDL
+1078 
-1093 PHLKGNDSQALMQEI
+1093 
-1108 LQNPPPPPHLIPIS
+1108 
-1122 PLSYRAKPKPSEIL
+1122 
-1136 TLMPHSSA
+1136 
-1144 KKQAITIS
+1144 
-1152 IAEAEVQPSLYSVL
+1152 
-1166 PNLALIC
+1166 
-1173 DRGSKVSPISNVFV
+1173 
-1187 TNMLCDLHV
+1187 
-1196 NGSGSYAFLL
+1196 
-1206 YRLE
+1206 

>member
-1 MLKEYLESIKDLTP
+1 MLKKYLESIKDLTH

-22 RTFLQIL
+22 RPSLYTL
-29 LISLK
+29 LEDFK
-34 DDFNTEFKIEHEPK
+34 KDFNKEFKIEHEPK

-55 PDFRVSYQGLN
+55 PDFRISYQGLN

-74 VGTDLIQ
+74 VGTNLRQ

-87 ILKYLEL
+87 VLKYLEL

-108 VGKDENNAPLIKKEI
+108 VGKDENNAPLIKREI
-123 SVSSLDE
+123 SIASLDE
-130 LSKPLKPNPQTECD
+130 LSKPLKPNPQTERD
-144 LVELFKSFFN
+144 LIELFRGFFN
-154 YEAAPITNAK
+154 HEAAPITNAK
-164 DFATHLSA
+164 DFANALGA

-182 QYQEKAQVSSIFN
+182 TYQKDTQVSSIFK
-195 NFKEYLYEELSFEDF
+195 NFKEYLYEELSFKDF
-210 SDALAQTLTYS
+210 SDAFAQMLTYS
-221 LFLAKLNHPF
+221 LFIAKLNHPC

-268 LLDEIL
+268 LLNEIL
-274 SLINHVNMDSIIKDL
+274 SLINHVDMDSILKDL

-331 LDSLLKTHF
+331 LDSLLKTRF

-368 LLEAFRKALETRKTS
+368 LLEAFRKALEVRKTS

-436 QIILTNTLIQPSE
+436 KIILNNTLIQPSE
-449 IAADRGLQPIFEKE
+449 IVAYRGLSPIFEKE
-463 LKSAQEIKKDEKIL
+463 LLNAQEIKKNENIL

-488 SSNEGLFEWE
+488 SSNEDLFEWE
-498 VRATYGIEPEFQTIE
+498 VKATYGIEPEFQTIE
-513 IERNVKLTDKIK
+513 IEKNIKLTDKIQT
-525 KLLKNIQ
+525 LLKNIQ
-532 TQNEGDKS
+532 KQKESGS
-540 VKNTNKDALKNLKKL
+540 KNDLKKL
-555 HSKYKLQK
+555 KSLHSKHKLQK

-613 LLECYDEL
+613 LLECYDEF

-641 DENVFNIMQGVSI
+641 DENVFNIKQGVSI
-654 NLFVKKAQATKQ
+654 NLFVKKAQTAKQ
-666 KILQKIYYYDV
+666 KIFYYDV
-677 YGERAE
+677 YGQRAE

-691 DLNSIEWLELAPR
+691 DLNSIEWLEIAPR
-704 EPFYLLIPQKTSLLD
+704 GPFYLLLPLKTPLLD

-757 LKDFSTLEPSELRR
+757 LKDFSTLEPSELRK
-771 IYNIKKDG
+771 IYKIKKDG

-837 PPPTNP
+837 PPPQ
-843 KTPNQTCKNVALNI
+843 QTLK
-857 ARQSKMHGEW
+857 H
-867 RYVMA
+867 
-872 HKELVDINLIASAG
+872 
-886 SMGVGYNYP
+886 P
-895 ICQFN
+895 I
-900 NPNYTENFTPE
+900 
-911 FRSFIDKHYNHSFE
+911 K
-925 PLEVLGYIYALLYSP
+925 
-940 NYRKRYEEFLKAD
+940 
-953 YPKILFTNNKDLFRV
+953 
-968 LSLLGIELIG
+968 
-978 LHVLNQESLNHS
+978 
-990 FEKLKDATIGGSY
+990 
-1003 YKEAHER
+1003 
-1010 NPIIKK
+1010 
-1016 PSYNEPEQR
+1016 
-1025 LYINHSAYFRGV
+1025 
-1037 SEEIYN
+1037 
-1043 YMIGGYGVLD
+1043 
-1053 KYLKSHKNESC
+1053 
-1064 NFDHVSNIIKVIAR
+1064 
-1078 TIEIQKTLGFLTSDL
+1078 
-1093 PHLKGNDSQALMQEI
+1093 
-1108 LQNPPPPPHLIPIS
+1108 
-1122 PLSYRAKPKPSEIL
+1122 RAKMS
-1136 TLMPHSSA
+1136 
-1144 KKQAITIS
+1144 
-1152 IAEAEVQPSLYSVL
+1152 
-1166 PNLALIC
+1166 
-1173 DRGSKVSPISNVFV
+1173 R
-1187 TNMLCDLHV
+1187 
-1196 NGSGSYAFLL
+1196 
-1206 YRLE
+1206 

>member
-1 MLKEYLESIKDLTP
+1 MLKEYLESIRDLTL
-15 ESNELTH
+15 EKNEHTH
-22 RTFLQIL
+22 RSFLENL
-29 LISLK
+29 LNRLK
-34 DDFNTEFKIEHEPK
+34 DHFNKEFKIEHEPK
-48 KDKQGGQ
+48 REQGSQ
-55 PDFRVSYQGLN
+55 PDFRISYQGLN

-74 VGTDLIQ
+74 VGTDLRKIVESE
-81 LLKSDQ
+81 KSKQ

-108 VGKDENNAPLIKKEI
+108 VGKDEENKPLIKREI
-123 SVSSLDE
+123 SIASPDE
-130 LSKPLKPNPQTECD
+130 LSKPLKPNPQTERD
-144 LVELFKSFFN
+144 LIEFFRGFFN
-154 YEAAPITNAK
+154 HEAAPITNAK
-164 DFATHLSA
+164 DFANALSA

-182 QYQEKAQVSSIFN
+182 TYQKDDQVSSIFN

-210 SDALAQTLTYS
+210 SDAFAQTLTYS
-221 LFLAKLNHPF
+221 LFIAKLNHPF
-231 EKINLDNVRSSIPEN
+231 EKIDLNNVRSSIPKN

-268 LLDEIL
+268 LLNEIL
-274 SLINHVNMDSIIKDL
+274 SLINHVDMGSIIKDL

-449 IAADRGLQPIFEKE
+449 IVAYRGLSPIFEKE
-463 LKSAQEIKKDEKIL
+463 LKSAQEIKKNEKIL

-488 SSNEGLFEWE
+488 SENEGLFEWE
-498 VRATYGIEPEFQTIE
+498 VKATYGIEPEFQTIE
-513 IERNVKLTDKIK
+513 IEKNIKLTAKIK
-525 KLLKNIQ
+525 TLLNNIQ
-532 TQNEGDKS
+532 KQKESGS
-540 VKNTNKDALKNLKKL
+540 KNALKELKSL

-666 KILQKIYYYDV
+666 KIFYYDV
-677 YGERAE
+677 YGQRAE
-683 KYDFLAQN
+683 KYAFLAQN
-691 DLNSIEWLELAPR
+691 DLNSIEWLELDPR
-704 EPFYLLIPQKTSLLD
+704 EPFYLLLPLKTPLLE
-719 EYEQGFSVQDM
+719 EYEQGFSVQEM
-730 FQVGSTGI
+730 FKISSVGIVTG
-738 CSQRDHVVFHK
+738 K
-749 DKESLLKL
+749 DRIFIANNTESLKEQVLKYCNEFNEQCV
-757 LKDFSTLEPSELRR
+757 KD
-771 IYNIKKDG
+771 IH
-779 RDWRLEYAIKDVKAN
+779 
-794 ANNLEE
+794 
-800 YIVSC
+800 
-805 QYRPFDFYYT
+805 YRPFDIRKVYYDT
-815 YYTGKS
+815 KKLERARKNT
-821 KSFIAYPRGEV
+821 

-837 PPPTNP
+837 PPP
-843 KTPNQTCKNVALNI
+843 PN
-857 ARQSKMHGEW
+857 
-867 RYVMA
+867 
-872 HKELVDINLIASAG
+872 
-886 SMGVGYNYP
+886 
-895 ICQFN
+895 
-900 NPNYTENFTPE
+900 
-911 FRSFIDKHYNHSFE
+911 
-925 PLEVLGYIYALLYSP
+925 
-940 NYRKRYEEFLKAD
+940 
-953 YPKILFTNNKDLFRV
+953 
-968 LSLLGIELIG
+968 
-978 LHVLNQESLNHS
+978 
-990 FEKLKDATIGGSY
+990 
-1003 YKEAHER
+1003 
-1010 NPIIKK
+1010 K
-1016 PSYNEPEQR
+1016 P
-1025 LYINHSAYFRGV
+1025 
-1037 SEEIYN
+1037 
-1043 YMIGGYGVLD
+1043 
-1053 KYLKSHKNESC
+1053 
-1064 NFDHVSNIIKVIAR
+1064 
-1078 TIEIQKTLGFLTSDL
+1078 
-1093 PHLKGNDSQALMQEI
+1093 
-1108 LQNPPPPPHLIPIS
+1108 
-1122 PLSYRAKPKPSEIL
+1122 
-1136 TLMPHSSA
+1136 
-1144 KKQAITIS
+1144 
-1152 IAEAEVQPSLYSVL
+1152 
-1166 PNLALIC
+1166 
-1173 DRGSKVSPISNVFV
+1173 
-1187 TNMLCDLHV
+1187 
-1196 NGSGSYAFLL
+1196 
-1206 YRLE
+1206 

>member
-22 RTFLQIL
+22 RPSLYAL
-29 LISLK
+29 LKGLK
-34 DDFNTEFKIEHEPK
+34 ENFKTEFKIEHEPK
-48 KDKQGGQ
+48 RDKQGGQ
-55 PDFRVSYQGLN
+55 PDFRISYQGLN

-74 VGTDLIQ
+74 VGTNLNQ

-87 ILKYLEL
+87 VLKYLEL

-108 VGKDENNAPLIKKEI
+108 VGKDENNEPSIKRKI
-123 SVSSLDE
+123 SIASLDE
-130 LSKPLKPNPQTECD
+130 LPKLKPKPQTERD
-144 LVELFKSFFN
+144 LIELFRGFFN
-154 YEAAPITNAK
+154 HEAAPITNAK
-164 DFATHLSA
+164 DFANALST

-182 QYQEKAQVSSIFN
+182 AYQKDEQVSSIFK
-195 NFKEYLYEELSFEDF
+195 NFKEYLYEELSFKDF
-210 SDALAQTLTYS
+210 SDAFAQTLTYS
-221 LFLAKLNHPF
+221 LFIAKLNHPF
-231 EKINLDNVRSSIPEN
+231 EKIDLNNVRSSIPKN

-268 LLDEIL
+268 LLNEIL
-274 SLINHVNMDSIIKDL
+274 SLINHVDMGSIIKDL

-319 TPDSVVKFIINA
+319 TPDSVVRFIINA
-331 LDSLLKTHF
+331 LDSLLKTRF

-383 DGGTST
+383 DGGAST

-436 QIILTNTLIQPSE
+436 KIILTNTLIQPSE
-449 IAADRGLQPIFEKE
+449 IIAYRGLNPIFEKE
-463 LKSAQEIKKDEKIL
+463 LSNAQEIKKNENIL

-488 SSNEGLFEWE
+488 SENKGLFEWE
-498 VRATYGIEPEFQTIE
+498 VKATYGIEPEFQTIE
-513 IERNVKLTDKIK
+513 IEKNVKLTDKIQT
-525 KLLKNIQ
+525 LLKNIQ
-532 TQNEGDKS
+532 KQKESGS
-540 VKNTNKDALKNLKKL
+540 KNALKELKNL

-654 NLFVKKAQATKQ
+654 NLFVKKAQATKP
-666 KILQKIYYYDV
+666 KIFYYDV

-683 KYDFLAQN
+683 KYAFLAQN
-691 DLNSIEWLELAPR
+691 DLDRIEWLELAPR
-704 EPFYLLIPQKTSLLD
+704 EPFYLLIPQETPLLE
-719 EYEQGFSVQDM
+719 EYEQGFSVQEM
-730 FQVGSTGI
+730 FQISSVGIVTG
-738 CSQRDHVVFHK
+738 RDHVVFHK

-771 IYNIKKDG
+771 IYKIKKDS

-800 YIVSC
+800 YIVLC
-805 QYRPFDFYYT
+805 QYRPFDYRWT

-832 FKHML
+832 FRHML
-837 PPPTNP
+837 PPPP
-843 KTPNQTCKNVALNI
+843 QQTLK
-857 ARQSKMHGEW
+857 H
-867 RYVMA
+867 
-872 HKELVDINLIASAG
+872 
-886 SMGVGYNYP
+886 P
-895 ICQFN
+895 I
-900 NPNYTENFTPE
+900 
-911 FRSFIDKHYNHSFE
+911 K
-925 PLEVLGYIYALLYSP
+925 
-940 NYRKRYEEFLKAD
+940 
-953 YPKILFTNNKDLFRV
+953 
-968 LSLLGIELIG
+968 
-978 LHVLNQESLNHS
+978 
-990 FEKLKDATIGGSY
+990 
-1003 YKEAHER
+1003 
-1010 NPIIKK
+1010 
-1016 PSYNEPEQR
+1016 
-1025 LYINHSAYFRGV
+1025 
-1037 SEEIYN
+1037 
-1043 YMIGGYGVLD
+1043 
-1053 KYLKSHKNESC
+1053 
-1064 NFDHVSNIIKVIAR
+1064 
-1078 TIEIQKTLGFLTSDL
+1078 
-1093 PHLKGNDSQALMQEI
+1093 
-1108 LQNPPPPPHLIPIS
+1108 
-1122 PLSYRAKPKPSEIL
+1122 RAKMSRS
-1136 TLMPHSSA
+1136 TPHDS
-1144 KKQAITIS
+1144 
-1152 IAEAEVQPSLYSVL
+1152 
-1166 PNLALIC
+1166 
-1173 DRGSKVSPISNVFV
+1173 
-1187 TNMLCDLHV
+1187 
-1196 NGSGSYAFLL
+1196 
-1206 YRLE
+1206 

>member
-1 MLKEYLESIKDLTP
+1 MLKEYLESIKDITP
-15 ESNELTH
+15 EKNELTH
-22 RTFLQIL
+22 RPSLYNL
-29 LISLK
+29 LKNLK
-34 DDFNTEFKIEHEPK
+34 NDFNKEFKIEHEPER
-48 KDKQGGQ
+48 KQGSQ

-74 VGTDLIQ
+74 VGTDLSQ

-87 ILKYLEL
+87 VLKYLEL

-103 LNFVW
+103 LNFMW
-108 VGKDENNAPLIKKEI
+108 VGKDENNAPLVKKEI
-123 SVSSLDE
+123 SVASPDE
-130 LSKPLKPNPQTECD
+130 LSKPLKPNPQTERD
-144 LVELFKSFFN
+144 LIELFKSFFN

-182 QYQEKAQVSSIFN
+182 KYQEKAQVSSIFN

-210 SDALAQTLTYS
+210 SDALAQTLTYG

-231 EKINLDNVRSSIPEN
+231 EKINLDNVRSSIPKN
-246 FAVIREMADFLKKL
+246 FAVIREMADFLKRL

-268 LLDEIL
+268 LLNEIL
-274 SLINHVNMDSIIKDL
+274 SLINHVDMDSIIKDL

-331 LDSLLKTHF
+331 LDSLLKTRF

-436 QIILTNTLIQPSE
+436 KIILTNTLIQPSE
-449 IAADRGLQPIFEKE
+449 IVADRGLQPIFEKE
-463 LKSAQEIKKDEKIL
+463 LSNAQEIKKNENIL

-488 SSNEGLFEWE
+488 SENKGLFEWE
-498 VRATYGIEPEFQTIE
+498 VKATYGIEPEFQTIE
-513 IERNVKLTDKIK
+513 IEKNVKLTDKIQT
-525 KLLKNIQ
+525 LLDNIQ
-532 TQNEGDKS
+532 KQKESGSK
-540 VKNTNKDALKNLKKL
+540 KALKNLKKL

-654 NLFVKKAQATKQ
+654 NLFVKKVQTTK
-666 KILQKIYYYDV
+666 QKIYYYDV
-677 YGERAE
+677 YGQRAE
-683 KYDFLAQN
+683 KYAFLAQN
-691 DLNSIEWLELAPR
+691 DLNSINMLELAPR
-704 EPFYLLIPQKTSLLD
+704 EPFYLLIPQETPLLE

-771 IYNIKKDG
+771 VYNIKKDG

-837 PPPTNP
+837 PPPPPTNP
-843 KTPNQTCKNVALNI
+843 KTPNQTHKNVVLNI

-895 ICQFN
+895 LYQFKH
-900 NPNYTENFTPE
+900 PNYTENFTPE
-911 FRSFIDKHYNHSFE
+911 FRSFIDKHYSHHFE

-940 NYRKRYEEFLKAD
+940 NYRKRYEDFLKAD
-953 YPKILFTNNKDLFRV
+953 YPKILFTKNKDLFKV

-978 LHVLNQESLNHS
+978 LHVLNQESLNYS
-990 FEKLKDATIGGSY
+990 FEKLKDATIGESC
-1003 YKEAHER
+1003 YKEER

-1016 PSYNEPEQR
+1016 PSHNEQR
-1025 LYINHSAYFRGV
+1025 LYINHSAYFVGV
-1037 SEEIYN
+1037 SQEIYD
-1043 YMIGGYGVLD
+1043 YRIGGYCVLD
-1053 KYLKSHKNESC
+1053 KYLKSHKNEPC
-1064 NFDHVSNIIKVIAR
+1064 DFDHVTHIVKVIAR

-1093 PHLKGNDSQALMQEI
+1093 PHLKGNDSEALMQEI
-1108 LQNPPPPPHLIPIS
+1108 LHNPPPPPFN
-1122 PLSYRAKPKPSEIL
+1122 
-1136 TLMPHSSA
+1136 TN
-1144 KKQAITIS
+1144 T
-1152 IAEAEVQPSLYSVL
+1152 
-1166 PNLALIC
+1166 ALILSRQAKAIG
-1173 DRGSKVSPISNVFV
+1173 DFDFDAAFISKEASDNNIYRRGG
-1187 TNMLCDLHV
+1187 
-1196 NGSGSYAFLL
+1196 GSAFPLFCIA
-1206 YRLE
+1206 

>member
-1 MLKEYLESIKDLTP
+1 MLKEYLESIKDLAS
-15 ESNELTH
+15 EKKNELTH
-22 RTFLQIL
+22 RPFLHNL
-29 LISLK
+29 LDKLK
-34 DDFNTEFKIEHEPK
+34 NHFNKEFKIEHEPK
-48 KDKQGGQ
+48 RDKQWGQ
-55 PDFRVSYQGLN
+55 PDFRVSHQGLN

-74 VGTDLIQ
+74 VGTNLNQ
-81 LLKSDQ
+81 RLKDDQ

-103 LNFVW
+103 LKFMW

-123 SVSSLDE
+123 SVASLDE
-130 LSKPLKPNPQTECD
+130 LSKPLNPKPQTERD
-144 LVELFKSFFN
+144 LIELFKSFFN
-154 YEAAPITNAK
+154 HEAAPITNAK
-164 DFATHLSA
+164 DFATHLSV
-172 PTKYLKDALI
+172 PTRYLKDALI
-182 QYQEKAQVSSIFN
+182 TYQKDTQVSSIFK

-210 SDALAQTLTYS
+210 SDAFAQTLTYS
-221 LFLAKLNHPF
+221 LFLAKFNHPF
-231 EKINLDNVRSSIPEN
+231 EKINLDNVRSSIPKN

-260 DAIKEIQW
+260 DEIKEIQW
-268 LLDEIL
+268 LLNEIL
-274 SLINHVNMDSIIKDL
+274 SSINHVDMDSILKDL

-313 KKGVYY
+313 SKGVYY

-368 LLEAFRKALETRKTS
+368 LLEAFRKVLEMRKTS

-498 VRATYGIEPEFQTIE
+498 VKATYGIEPEFQTIE
-513 IERNVKLTDKIK
+513 IEKKVKLTDKIQT
-525 KLLKNIQ
+525 LLKNIQ
-532 TQNEGDKS
+532 TQKESGS
-540 VKNTNKDALKNLKKL
+540 KNALKELKNL

-604 PTFRGLRRS
+604 PTFRGLRCS

-666 KILQKIYYYDV
+666 KIFYYDV
-677 YGERAE
+677 YGQRAE
-683 KYDFLAQN
+683 KYAFLAQN
-691 DLNSIEWLELAPR
+691 DLDSIEWLELTPR
-704 EPFYLLIPQKTSLLD
+704 GPFYLLIPQETPLLD
-719 EYEQGFSVQDM
+719 EYEQGFSVQEI
-730 FQVGSTGI
+730 FQVGGTGI
-738 CSQRDHVVFHK
+738 CSKRDHVVFHK

-771 IYNIKKDG
+771 KYDIGDDS
-779 RDWRLEYAIKDVKAN
+779 RDWRLNNAIKEVKTN
-794 ANNLEE
+794 IRRLEE

-805 QYRPFDFYYT
+805 QYRPFDYRWT
-815 YYTGKS
+815 YYTPNS
-821 KSFIAYPRGEV
+821 RTFLAYPVYDV

-837 PPPTNP
+837 PPHPP
-843 KTPNQTCKNVALNI
+843 QQTLK
-857 ARQSKMHGEW
+857 H
-867 RYVMA
+867 
-872 HKELVDINLIASAG
+872 
-886 SMGVGYNYP
+886 P
-895 ICQFN
+895 I
-900 NPNYTENFTPE
+900 
-911 FRSFIDKHYNHSFE
+911 K
-925 PLEVLGYIYALLYSP
+925 
-940 NYRKRYEEFLKAD
+940 
-953 YPKILFTNNKDLFRV
+953 
-968 LSLLGIELIG
+968 
-978 LHVLNQESLNHS
+978 
-990 FEKLKDATIGGSY
+990 
-1003 YKEAHER
+1003 
-1010 NPIIKK
+1010 
-1016 PSYNEPEQR
+1016 
-1025 LYINHSAYFRGV
+1025 
-1037 SEEIYN
+1037 
-1043 YMIGGYGVLD
+1043 
-1053 KYLKSHKNESC
+1053 
-1064 NFDHVSNIIKVIAR
+1064 
-1078 TIEIQKTLGFLTSDL
+1078 
-1093 PHLKGNDSQALMQEI
+1093 
-1108 LQNPPPPPHLIPIS
+1108 
-1122 PLSYRAKPKPSEIL
+1122 RAKMS
-1136 TLMPHSSA
+1136 H
-1144 KKQAITIS
+1144 
-1152 IAEAEVQPSLYSVL
+1152 
-1166 PNLALIC
+1166 
-1173 DRGSKVSPISNVFV
+1173 
-1187 TNMLCDLHV
+1187 
-1196 NGSGSYAFLL
+1196 
-1206 YRLE
+1206 

>member
-1 MLKEYLESIKDLTP
+1 MLKEYLEGIKDITP

-22 RTFLQIL
+22 RPSLYNL
-29 LISLK
+29 LKNLK
-34 DDFNTEFKIEHEPK
+34 DDFNKEFKIEHEPER
-48 KDKQGGQ
+48 KQGSQ
-55 PDFRVSYQGLN
+55 PDFRVSFQGLN

-74 VGTDLIQ
+74 VGTNLSQ

-87 ILKYLEL
+87 VLKYLEL

-103 LNFVW
+103 LNFMW
-108 VGKDENNAPLIKKEI
+108 VGKDEKNAPLNKKEI
-123 SVSSLDE
+123 SIASLDE
-130 LSKPLKPNPQTECD
+130 LSKPLKPNPQTERD
-144 LVELFKSFFN
+144 LIELFRGFFN
-154 YEAAPITNAK
+154 HEAAPIANAK

-182 QYQEKAQVSSIFN
+182 TYQKDTQVSSIFK

-210 SDALAQTLTYS
+210 SDAFAQTLTYS

-231 EKINLDNVRSSIPEN
+231 EKIDLNNVRSSIPKN

-268 LLDEIL
+268 LLNEIL
-274 SLINHVNMDSIIKDL
+274 SLINHVDMDSILKDL
-289 NDDKDPYLH
+289 DDDKDPYLH

-319 TPDSVVKFIINA
+319 TPDSVVEFIINA
-331 LDSLLKTHF
+331 LDSLLKTRF

-449 IAADRGLQPIFEKE
+449 IVAYRGLSPIFEKE
-463 LKSAQEIKKDEKIL
+463 LSNAQEIKKNENIL

-498 VRATYGIEPEFQTIE
+498 VKATYGIEPEFQTIE
-513 IERNVKLTDKIK
+513 IEKNVKLTDKIK
-525 KLLKNIQ
+525 TLLSSVQIQKESGSKNALKELKN
-532 TQNEGDKS
+532 
-540 VKNTNKDALKNLKKL
+540 L

-635 TPQGAK
+635 TPQGTK

-654 NLFVKKAQATKQ
+654 NLFVKKAQTTKQ
-666 KILQKIYYYDV
+666 KIHYYDV
-677 YGERAE
+677 YGQRAE
-683 KYDFLAQN
+683 KYAFLAQN

-704 EPFYLLIPQKTSLLD
+704 EPFYLLLPQETPLLE

-730 FQVGSTGI
+730 FQVGGTGI
-738 CSQRDHVVFHK
+738 CSKRDHVVFHK

-757 LKDFSTLEPSELRR
+757 LKDFSTLEPSELCGK
-771 IYNIKKDG
+771 YD
-779 RDWRLEYAIKDVKAN
+779 IKDAEGWKLGRAIENVKKN
-794 ANNLEE
+794 QHELEK

-805 QYRPFDFYYT
+805 QYRPFD
-815 YYTGKS
+815 
-821 KSFIAYPRGEV
+821 
-832 FKHML
+832 
-837 PPPTNP
+837 
-843 KTPNQTCKNVALNI
+843 
-857 ARQSKMHGEW
+857 
-867 RYVMA
+867 
-872 HKELVDINLIASAG
+872 
-886 SMGVGYNYP
+886 
-895 ICQFN
+895 
-900 NPNYTENFTPE
+900 
-911 FRSFIDKHYNHSFE
+911 
-925 PLEVLGYIYALLYSP
+925 
-940 NYRKRYEEFLKAD
+940 YRKKR
-953 YPKILFTNNKDLFRV
+953 
-968 LSLLGIELIG
+968 
-978 LHVLNQESLNHS
+978 
-990 FEKLKDATIGGSY
+990 
-1003 YKEAHER
+1003 
-1010 NPIIKK
+1010 
-1016 PSYNEPEQR
+1016 
-1025 LYINHSAYFRGV
+1025 
-1037 SEEIYN
+1037 
-1043 YMIGGYGVLD
+1043 MIV
-1053 KYLKSHKNESC
+1053 
-1064 NFDHVSNIIKVIAR
+1064 
-1078 TIEIQKTLGFLTSDL
+1078 T
-1093 PHLKGNDSQALMQEI
+1093 
-1108 LQNPPPPPHLIPIS
+1108 
-1122 PLSYRAKPKPSEIL
+1122 PLSKNL
-1136 TLMPHSSA
+1136 F
-1144 KKQAITIS
+1144 ITSQNNGFIS
-1152 IAEAEVQPSLYSVL
+1152 TI
-1166 PNLALIC
+1166 ALIL
-1173 DRGSKVSPISNVFV
+1173 G
-1187 TNMLCDLHV
+1187 
-1196 NGSGSYAFLL
+1196 G
-1206 YRLE
+1206 

>member
-1 MLKEYLESIKDLTP
+1 MLKEYLENIKDLTP

-22 RTFLQIL
+22 RHFLHNL
-29 LISLK
+29 LDKLK
-34 DDFNTEFKIEHEPK
+34 DHFNKEFKIEHEPK
-48 KDKQGGQ
+48 KEQGSQ
-55 PDFRVSYQGLN
+55 PDFRVSFQGLN

-74 VGTDLIQ
+74 AGVNLSQ

-87 ILKYLEL
+87 IRKYLEL

-103 LNFVW
+103 LNFAW

-123 SVSSLDE
+123 SVASLDE
-130 LSKPLKPNPQTECD
+130 LSKPLKPKPQTERD
-144 LVELFKSFFN
+144 LIELFKSFFN
-154 YEAAPITNAK
+154 HEAAPIANAK
-164 DFATHLSA
+164 DFATHLS
-172 PTKYLKDALI
+172 PRTKYLKEALI
-182 QYQEKAQVSSIFN
+182 KYQEKAQVSSIFK

-231 EKINLDNVRSSIPEN
+231 EKINLDNVRSSIPKN
-246 FAVIREMADFLKKL
+246 FAVIREMADSLKKL
-260 DAIKEIQW
+260 DEIKEIQW
-268 LLDEIL
+268 LLNEIL
-274 SLINHVNMDSIIKDL
+274 NSINHVDMDSILKDL

-313 KKGVYY
+313 SKGVYY

-383 DGGTST
+383 DGGIST

-421 FKEEFKKPLKENDAL
+421 FKEEFKKPLKEDDAL
-436 QIILTNTLIQPSE
+436 KIILTNTLIQPSE
-449 IAADRGLQPIFEKE
+449 TIAYRGLQPIFETE
-463 LKSAQEIKKDEKIL
+463 LKSAQEIKKDENIL

-498 VRATYGIEPEFQTIE
+498 VKATYGIDPKFQTTE
-513 IERNVKLTDKIK
+513 IEKKVKLTDKIK
-525 KLLKNIQ
+525 TLLKNIQ
-532 TQNEGDKS
+532 TQKES
-540 VKNTNKDALKNLKKL
+540 ENKKALKALKNL
-555 HSKYKLQK
+555 HSKYKLQD

-621 YILNLHGNARKKEE
+621 YILNLHGNARKKEK

-654 NLFVKKAQATKQ
+654 NLFVKKAQITKP
-666 KILQKIYYYDV
+666 KIRYYDV
-677 YGERAE
+677 YGQRAE
-683 KYDFLAQN
+683 KYAFLAQN

-704 EPFYLLIPQKTSLLD
+704 EPFYLLIPQKTPLLE
-719 EYEQGFSVQDM
+719 EYEQGFSVKKM
-730 FQVGSTGI
+730 FQISSVGIVTGKD
-738 CSQRDHVVFHK
+738 RVFIANNT
-749 DKESLLKL
+749 ESLKEQVLKYCNE
-757 LKDFSTLEPSELRR
+757 FNEQC
-771 IYNIKKDG
+771 
-779 RDWRLEYAIKDVKAN
+779 IKD
-794 ANNLEE
+794 
-800 YIVSC
+800 IH
-805 QYRPFDFYYT
+805 YRPFDIRKVYYDT
-815 YYTGKS
+815 KKLERARENT
-821 KSFIAYPRGEV
+821 

-837 PPPTNP
+837 PPPPPTNP
-843 KTPNQTCKNVALNI
+843 KTPNQTRKNAALNTP
-857 ARQSKMHGEW
+857 RQLKNNDKSWTQCFISSH
-867 RYVMA
+867 
-872 HKELVDINLIASAG
+872 INDQGLSSGGNGAG
-886 SMGVGYNYP
+886 VNYP
-895 ICQFN
+895 LYQFRD
-900 NPNYTENFTPE
+900 PNYTENFTPE

-940 NYRKRYEEFLKAD
+940 NYRKRYEKFLKAD
-953 YPKILFTNNKDLFRV
+953 YPKILFTKNKDLFRV

-990 FEKLKDATIGGSY
+990 FEKLKDPTIGESY
-1003 YKEAHER
+1003 YSPSNKLTEAHER
-1010 NPIIKK
+1010 NPTIKK
-1016 PSYNEPEQR
+1016 PSHNEPEQR

-1037 SEEIYN
+1037 SEEIYH

-1064 NFDHVSNIIKVIAR
+1064 NFDHVRNIIKVIAR

-1152 IAEAEVQPSLYSVL
+1152 TAEAGDQLSLYSVL
-1166 PNLALIC
+1166 HYLI
-1173 DRGSKVSPISNVFV
+1173 S
-1187 TNMLCDLHV
+1187 L
-1196 NGSGSYAFLL
+1196 
-1206 YRLE
+1206 

>member
-22 RTFLQIL
+22 RSFLQNL
-29 LISLK
+29 LDKLK
-34 DDFNTEFKIEHEPK
+34 NHFNKEFKIEHEPER
-48 KDKQGGQ
+48 KQGSQ

-66 IGYIENKR
+66 IGYIENKK
-74 VGTDLIQ
+74 VGTDLRKIVESK
-81 LLKSDQ
+81 KSDQ

-108 VGKDENNAPLIKKEI
+108 VGKDEENKPLIKKEI
-123 SVSSLDE
+123 SVASPDE
-130 LSKPLKPNPQTECD
+130 LSKPIKPNPQTERD
-144 LVELFKSFFN
+144 LIELFKSFFN

-164 DFATHLSA
+164 DFATHLS
-172 PTKYLKDALI
+172 PRTRYLKDALI
-182 QYQEKAQVSSIFN
+182 QNQEKVQVSSIFK

-210 SDALAQTLTYS
+210 SDAFAQTLTYS

-231 EKINLDNVRSSIPEN
+231 EKIDLNNVRSSISKN

-260 DAIKEIQW
+260 DEIQDIQW
-268 LLDEIL
+268 LLNEIL
-274 SLINHVNMDSIIKDL
+274 SLINHVDMGSILKDL

-313 KKGVYY
+313 SKGVYY
-319 TPDSVVKFIINA
+319 TPDSVVEFIINA

-421 FKEEFKKPLKENDAL
+421 FKQEFKKPLKENDAL
-436 QIILTNTLIQPSE
+436 KIILTNTLIQPSE
-449 IAADRGLQPIFEKE
+449 IAAYRGLQPIFEEE
-463 LKSAQEIKKDEKIL
+463 LKSAQEIKKDENIL

-488 SSNEGLFEWE
+488 SSNKGLFEWE
-498 VRATYGIEPEFQTIE
+498 VKATYGIEPEFQTIE
-513 IERNVKLTDKIK
+513 VEKNVKLTNRIK
-525 KLLKNIQ
+525 RLLKNFQIQ
-532 TQNEGDKS
+532 KESGDQKAL
-540 VKNTNKDALKNLKKL
+540 KELKNLY
-555 HSKYKLQK
+555 SKYKLQD

-654 NLFVKKAQATKQ
+654 NLFVKKAQTTKP
-666 KILQKIYYYDV
+666 KIHYYDV
-677 YGERAE
+677 YGQRAE
-683 KYDFLAQN
+683 KYAFLAQH
-691 DLNSIEWLELAPR
+691 DLNSIGWLELAPR
-704 EPFYLLIPQKTSLLD
+704 GPFYLLIPQETLLLD

-771 IYNIKKDG
+771 KYNIKKDG

-837 PPPTNP
+837 P
-843 KTPNQTCKNVALNI
+843 
-857 ARQSKMHGEW
+857 
-867 RYVMA
+867 RY
-872 HKELVDINLIASAG
+872 
-886 SMGVGYNYP
+886 
-895 ICQFN
+895 
-900 NPNYTENFTPE
+900 
-911 FRSFIDKHYNHSFE
+911 
-925 PLEVLGYIYALLYSP
+925 
-940 NYRKRYEEFLKAD
+940 
-953 YPKILFTNNKDLFRV
+953 
-968 LSLLGIELIG
+968 
-978 LHVLNQESLNHS
+978 
-990 FEKLKDATIGGSY
+990 
-1003 YKEAHER
+1003 
-1010 NPIIKK
+1010 
-1016 PSYNEPEQR
+1016 
-1025 LYINHSAYFRGV
+1025 
-1037 SEEIYN
+1037 
-1043 YMIGGYGVLD
+1043 
-1053 KYLKSHKNESC
+1053 
-1064 NFDHVSNIIKVIAR
+1064 
-1078 TIEIQKTLGFLTSDL
+1078 
-1093 PHLKGNDSQALMQEI
+1093 
-1108 LQNPPPPPHLIPIS
+1108 PPPPPTTCHPYLQ
-1122 PLSYRAKPKPSEIL
+1122 KDK
-1136 TLMPHSSA
+1136 
-1144 KKQAITIS
+1144 
-1152 IAEAEVQPSLYSVL
+1152 
-1166 PNLALIC
+1166 
-1173 DRGSKVSPISNVFV
+1173 
-1187 TNMLCDLHV
+1187 
-1196 NGSGSYAFLL
+1196 
-1206 YRLE
+1206 

>member
-1 MLKEYLESIKDLTP
+1 MLKEYLENIKDITDKK
-15 ESNELTH
+15 NELRH
-22 RTFLQIL
+22 RSFLQNL
-29 LISLK
+29 LNRLK
-34 DDFNTEFKIEHEPK
+34 DHFNKEYKIEHEPERER
-48 KDKQGGQ
+48 GSQ
-55 PDFRVSYQGLN
+55 PDFRVSLQGLS

-74 VGTDLIQ
+74 VGTNLRQ
-81 LLKSDQ
+81 LLKIKNDQ

-108 VGKDENNAPLIKKEI
+108 VGKDENNAPFIKKEI
-123 SVSSLDE
+123 SVASPDE
-130 LSKPLKPNPQTECD
+130 LSKPIKPNPQTERD
-144 LVELFKSFFN
+144 LIELFKSFFN

-164 DFATHLSA
+164 DFATHLS
-172 PTKYLKDALI
+172 PCTRCLKDALI
-182 QYQEKAQVSSIFN
+182 QNQEKTQVSSIFN
-195 NFKEYLYEELSFEDF
+195 NFKVYLYEELSFEDF

-231 EKINLDNVRSSIPEN
+231 EKIDLNNVRSSIPKN

-260 DAIKEIQW
+260 DEIKDIQW
-268 LLDEIL
+268 LLNEIL
-274 SLINHVNMDSIIKDL
+274 SLINHVDMSSILKDL

-313 KKGVYY
+313 SKGVYY
-319 TPDSVVKFIINA
+319 TPDSVVEFIINA

-421 FKEEFKKPLKENDAL
+421 FKQEFKKPLKENDAL
-436 QIILTNTLIQPSE
+436 KIVLTNTLIQPSE
-449 IAADRGLQPIFEKE
+449 IAAHRGLQPIFETE
-463 LKSAQEIKKDEKIL
+463 LKSAQKIKKDENIL

-498 VRATYGIEPEFQTIE
+498 VKATYGIEPEFQTIE
-513 IERNVKLTDKIK
+513 VEKKVKLTDKIK
-525 KLLKNIQ
+525 TLLKNLQ
-532 TQNEGDKS
+532 KQKESGSQN
-540 VKNTNKDALKNLKKL
+540 ALKELKNL
-555 HSKYKLQK
+555 HSKYKLQN

-621 YILNLHGNARKKEE
+621 YILNLHGNARKKEK

-641 DENVFNIMQGVSI
+641 DENVFDIMQGVSI
-654 NLFVKKAQATKQ
+654 NLFVKNPQITKP
-666 KILQKIYYYDV
+666 KIRYYDV
-677 YGERAE
+677 YGQRAE
-683 KYDFLAQN
+683 KYAFLARH
-691 DLNSIEWLELAPR
+691 DINSIEWLELTPR
-704 EPFYLLIPQKTSLLD
+704 EPFYSLLLLETPLLD

-730 FQVGSTGI
+730 FQIGSTGI

-771 IYNIKKDG
+771 KYDIGDDG
-779 RDWRLEYAIKDVKAN
+779 RDWRLEYAIRDVRAN
-794 ANNLEE
+794 ADNLEK
-800 YIVSC
+800 YIVLC

-837 PPPTNP
+837 PPP
-843 KTPNQTCKNVALNI
+843 PN
-857 ARQSKMHGEW
+857 
-867 RYVMA
+867 
-872 HKELVDINLIASAG
+872 
-886 SMGVGYNYP
+886 
-895 ICQFN
+895 
-900 NPNYTENFTPE
+900 
-911 FRSFIDKHYNHSFE
+911 
-925 PLEVLGYIYALLYSP
+925 
-940 NYRKRYEEFLKAD
+940 
-953 YPKILFTNNKDLFRV
+953 
-968 LSLLGIELIG
+968 
-978 LHVLNQESLNHS
+978 
-990 FEKLKDATIGGSY
+990 
-1003 YKEAHER
+1003 
-1010 NPIIKK
+1010 K
-1016 PSYNEPEQR
+1016 P
-1025 LYINHSAYFRGV
+1025 
-1037 SEEIYN
+1037 
-1043 YMIGGYGVLD
+1043 
-1053 KYLKSHKNESC
+1053 
-1064 NFDHVSNIIKVIAR
+1064 
-1078 TIEIQKTLGFLTSDL
+1078 
-1093 PHLKGNDSQALMQEI
+1093 
-1108 LQNPPPPPHLIPIS
+1108 
-1122 PLSYRAKPKPSEIL
+1122 
-1136 TLMPHSSA
+1136 
-1144 KKQAITIS
+1144 
-1152 IAEAEVQPSLYSVL
+1152 
-1166 PNLALIC
+1166 
-1173 DRGSKVSPISNVFV
+1173 
-1187 TNMLCDLHV
+1187 
-1196 NGSGSYAFLL
+1196 
-1206 YRLE
+1206 

>member
-15 ESNELTH
+15 EKNELRH
-22 RTFLQIL
+22 RPSLYNL
-29 LISLK
+29 LDKLK
-34 DDFNTEFKIEHEPK
+34 NHFNKEFKIEHEPER
-48 KDKQGGQ
+48 KQGSQ
-55 PDFRVSYQGLN
+55 PDFRVSFQGLS

-74 VGTDLIQ
+74 AGENLSQ

-103 LNFVW
+103 LNFMW
-108 VGKDENNAPLIKKEI
+108 VGKDEKNAPLIKKEI
-123 SVSSLDE
+123 SVASLDE

-144 LVELFKSFFN
+144 LIELFKSFFN
-154 YEAAPITNAK
+154 HEAAPIANAK
-164 DFATHLSA
+164 DFATHLS
-172 PTKYLKDALI
+172 PRTKYLKDALI
-182 QYQEKAQVSSIFN
+182 KYQEKTQVSSIFN

-231 EKINLDNVRSSIPEN
+231 EKINLDNVRSSIPKN

-260 DAIKEIQW
+260 DEIKEIQW
-268 LLDEIL
+268 LLNEIL
-274 SLINHVNMDSIIKDL
+274 SLINHVDMDSILKDL
-289 NDDKDPYLH
+289 NDDKEPYLH

-313 KKGVYY
+313 SKGVYY

-331 LDSLLKTHF
+331 LDSLLKTRF

-368 LLEAFRKALETRKTS
+368 LLEAFRKALEMRKTS

-449 IAADRGLQPIFEKE
+449 IAAHRGLQPIFEKE

-498 VRATYGIEPEFQTIE
+498 VKATYGIEPKFQTIE
-513 IERNVKLTDKIK
+513 IERNVKLTDKIQT
-525 KLLKNIQ
+525 LLKNIQ
-532 TQNEGDKS
+532 TQKESGSKNAPKS
-540 VKNTNKDALKNLKKL
+540 GSKDALKALKNL

-604 PTFRGLRRS
+604 PTFRGLRHS

-621 YILNLHGNARKKEE
+621 YILNLHGNARKKEK

-654 NLFVKKAQATKQ
+654 NLFVKKAQTTKQ
-666 KILQKIYYYDV
+666 KIFYYDV
-677 YGERAE
+677 YGQRAE

-691 DLNSIEWLELAPR
+691 DLNSIEWLELTPR
-704 EPFYLLIPQKTSLLD
+704 GPSYLLLPLKAPLLE
-719 EYEQGFSVQDM
+719 EYEQGFSVQEM
-730 FQVGSTGI
+730 FQVGGTGI
-738 CSQRDHVVFHK
+738 CSKKDHVVFHK

-771 IYNIKKDG
+771 KYDIGDDS
-779 RDWRLEYAIKDVKAN
+779 RDWRLNNAIKEVKTN
-794 ANNLEE
+794 IKRLEE
-800 YIVSC
+800 YIVLC
-805 QYRPFDFYYT
+805 QYRPFDYRWT
-815 YYTGKS
+815 YYTPNS
-821 KSFIAYPRGEV
+821 RTFLAYPVYDV

-843 KTPNQTCKNVALNI
+843 KTPNQTCKNVTLNI

-895 ICQFN
+895 LYQFRD
-900 NPNYTENFTPE
+900 PNYTENFTPE
-911 FRSFIDKHYNHSFE
+911 FRSFIDKHYNHHFE

-940 NYRKRYEEFLKAD
+940 HYRKRYEEFLKAD
-953 YPKILFTNNKDLFRV
+953 YPKILFTNNKDLFRA

-978 LHVLNQESLNHS
+978 LHVLNQESLNYS
-990 FEKLKDATIGGSY
+990 FEKLKDATIGESC
-1003 YKEAHER
+1003 YKEAHEC
-1010 NPIIKK
+1010 NPIISKK
-1016 PSYNEPEQR
+1016 PSYNEPDQR

-1037 SEEIYN
+1037 SQEIYD
-1043 YMIGGYGVLD
+1043 YRIGGYCVLD
-1053 KYLKSHKNESC
+1053 KYLKSHKDEPC
-1064 NFDHVSNIIKVIAR
+1064 DFDHVSNIIKVIVR

-1093 PHLKGNDSQALMQEI
+1093 PHLKGNGSEALIQEI
-1108 LQNPPPPPHLIPIS
+1108 LQNPPPPPPFNANI
-1122 PLSYRAKPKPSEIL
+1122 
-1136 TLMPHSSA
+1136 
-1144 KKQAITIS
+1144 
-1152 IAEAEVQPSLYSVL
+1152 
-1166 PNLALIC
+1166 ALILSRQAKAIG
-1173 DRGSKVSPISNVFV
+1173 DFDFDAAFISKEASDNNIYRRGGG
-1187 TNMLCDLHV
+1187 L
-1196 NGSGSYAFLL
+1196 AFPLFCIT
-1206 YRLE
+1206 

>member
-1 MLKEYLESIKDLTP
+1 MLKEYLEGIKDLTP
-15 ESNELTH
+15 ESNELAH
-22 RTFLQIL
+22 RRSLHNL
-29 LISLK
+29 LDSLK
-34 DDFNTEFKIEHEPK
+34 DNFNKELKIEHEPNR
-48 KDKQGGQ
+48 DKQGGQ

-74 VGTDLIQ
+74 VGTNLNQ

-87 ILKYLEL
+87 VLKYLEL

-108 VGKDENNAPLIKKEI
+108 VGKDENNEPSIKREI
-123 SVSSLDE
+123 SIASPDE
-130 LSKPLKPNPQTECD
+130 LSKSLKPNPQTECD
-144 LVELFKSFFN
+144 LIELFKSFFN
-154 YEAAPITNAK
+154 HEAAPITNAK
-164 DFATHLSA
+164 DFANVLSA

-182 QYQEKAQVSSIFN
+182 QYQKDMQVSSIFK

-210 SDALAQTLTYS
+210 SDAFAQTLTYS

-231 EKINLDNVRSSIPEN
+231 EKIDLNNVRSSIPKN
-246 FAVIREMADFLKKL
+246 FAVIREMADFLKRL
-260 DAIKEIQW
+260 DSIKEIQW
-268 LLDEIL
+268 LLNEIL
-274 SLINHVNMDSIIKDL
+274 NLINHVDMDSIIKDL

-319 TPDSVVKFIINA
+319 TPDPVVKFIINA

-368 LLEAFRKALETRKTS
+368 LLEAFRKALEVRKTS

-463 LKSAQEIKKDEKIL
+463 LKNAQEIKKNEKIL

-488 SSNEGLFEWE
+488 SSNESLFEWE
-498 VRATYGIEPEFQTIE
+498 VKATYGIEPEFQTIE
-513 IERNVKLTDKIK
+513 TKKNIKLTDEIQTLLDNIQKQK
-525 KLLKNIQ
+525 ESGSKNALKELKN
-532 TQNEGDKS
+532 
-540 VKNTNKDALKNLKKL
+540 L

-654 NLFVKKAQATKQ
+654 NLFVKKAQATKP
-666 KILQKIYYYDV
+666 KICYYDV

-683 KYDFLAQN
+683 KYAFLAQN

-704 EPFYLLIPQKTSLLD
+704 EPFYLLLPLKTPLLE

-730 FQVGSTGI
+730 FQVGGTGI
-738 CSQRDHVVFHK
+738 CSKRDHIVFHK

-771 IYNIKKDG
+771 KYDIGDDS
-779 RDWRLEYAIKDVKAN
+779 RDWRLNNAIKEVKTN
-794 ANNLEE
+794 IKRLEE

-805 QYRPFDFYYT
+805 QYRPFDYRWT
-815 YYTGKS
+815 YYTPNS
-821 KSFIAYPRGEV
+821 RTFLAYPVYDV

-837 PPPTNP
+837 PPPTPTNP
-843 KTPNQTCKNVALNI
+843 KTPNQTRKNVALI
-857 ARQSKMHGEW
+857 TSRRFCQSQK
-867 RYVMA
+867 
-872 HKELVDINLIASAG
+872 S
-886 SMGVGYNYP
+886 GVGFVSNKISDLRTWTCPGMEGGDYVNPLYH
-895 ICQFN
+895 

-911 FRSFIDKHYNHSFE
+911 FRSFIDKHYSHHFE

-940 NYRKRYEEFLKAD
+940 NYRKRYEDFLKAD
-953 YPKILFTNNKDLFRV
+953 YPKILFTNNKDLFRA

-978 LHVLNQESLNHS
+978 LHVLNKESLNYS
-990 FEKLKDATIGGSY
+990 FDKLKDATIGESY
-1003 YKEAHER
+1003 YKEEH

-1016 PSYNEPEQR
+1016 PSHNKPEQR
-1025 LYINHSAYFRGV
+1025 LYINHSAYFKGV
-1037 SEEIYN
+1037 SEEIHD

-1064 NFDHVSNIIKVIAR
+1064 DFDHVTNIIKVIAR

-1093 PHLKGNDSQALMQEI
+1093 PHLKGNDSKALIQEI
-1108 LQNPPPPPHLIPIS
+1108 LQNPPPPPFNANI
-1122 PLSYRAKPKPSEIL
+1122 
-1136 TLMPHSSA
+1136 
-1144 KKQAITIS
+1144 
-1152 IAEAEVQPSLYSVL
+1152 
-1166 PNLALIC
+1166 ALILSRQAKAIG
-1173 DRGSKVSPISNVFV
+1173 DFDFNAAFISKEASDNNIYRRGG
-1187 TNMLCDLHV
+1187 
-1196 NGSGSYAFLL
+1196 GSAFPLFCIT
-1206 YRLE
+1206 

>member
-1 MLKEYLESIKDLTP
+1 MLKEYLEGIKDLTL
-15 ESNELTH
+15 EKNELTH
-22 RTFLQIL
+22 RSFLHNL
-29 LISLK
+29 LDKLK
-34 DDFNTEFKIEHEPK
+34 NHFNKEFKIEHEPER
-48 KDKQGGQ
+48 KQGSQ

-66 IGYIENKR
+66 IGYIENKK
-74 VGTDLIQ
+74 VGTNLRQ

-103 LNFVW
+103 LNFMW
-108 VGKDENNAPLIKKEI
+108 VGKDENNEPLTKREI
-123 SVSSLDE
+123 SIASLDE
-130 LSKPLKPNPQTECD
+130 LSKPLKPNPQTERD
-144 LVELFKSFFN
+144 LIGFFKGFFN

-182 QYQEKAQVSSIFN
+182 TYQKDTQVSSIFK

-210 SDALAQTLTYS
+210 SDAFAQTLTYS
-221 LFLAKLNHPF
+221 LFIAKLNHPF
-231 EKINLDNVRSSIPEN
+231 EKINLDNVRSSIPKN

-260 DAIKEIQW
+260 DEIKEIQW
-268 LLDEIL
+268 LLNEIL
-274 SLINHVNMDSIIKDL
+274 SLINHVDMDSILKDL

-368 LLEAFRKALETRKTS
+368 LLEAFRKALEVRKTS
-383 DGGTST
+383 DGGIST

-449 IAADRGLQPIFEKE
+449 IAADRGLSPIFEKE
-463 LKSAQEIKKDEKIL
+463 LKSAQEIKKNENIL

-498 VRATYGIEPEFQTIE
+498 VKATYGIEPEFQTIE
-513 IERNVKLTDKIK
+513 IEKKVKLTDKIK
-525 KLLKNIQ
+525 TLLKNIQ
-532 TQNEGDKS
+532 TQKESGSK
-540 VKNTNKDALKNLKKL
+540 KALKSLKQL
-555 HSKYKLQK
+555 HSKYKLQD

-583 KIESLG
+583 KIESLE

-621 YILNLHGNARKKEE
+621 YILNLHGNARKKEK

-641 DENVFNIMQGVSI
+641 DENVFNIKQGVSI
-654 NLFVKKAQATKQ
+654 NLFVKKAQTTKQ
-666 KILQKIYYYDV
+666 KVHYCDV

-683 KYDFLAQN
+683 KYAFLAQN
-691 DLNSIEWLELAPR
+691 DLNSIEWLELTPR
-704 EPFYLLIPQKTSLLD
+704 EPFYLLLPLETCLLE

-730 FQVGSTGI
+730 FQVGGTGI
-738 CSQRDHVVFHK
+738 CSKKDHVVFHK

-771 IYNIKKDG
+771 KYDIEDAEGWKLGRAIENVKKNSHE
-779 RDWRLEYAIKDVKAN
+779 LEK
-794 ANNLEE
+794 
-800 YIVSC
+800 YIALC
-805 QYRPFDFYYT
+805 QYRPFDYRWT
-815 YYTGKS
+815 YYTDKS
-821 KSFIAYPRGEV
+821 CGFLARPVYDV

-837 PPPTNP
+837 PPP
-843 KTPNQTCKNVALNI
+843 PN
-857 ARQSKMHGEW
+857 
-867 RYVMA
+867 
-872 HKELVDINLIASAG
+872 
-886 SMGVGYNYP
+886 
-895 ICQFN
+895 
-900 NPNYTENFTPE
+900 
-911 FRSFIDKHYNHSFE
+911 
-925 PLEVLGYIYALLYSP
+925 
-940 NYRKRYEEFLKAD
+940 
-953 YPKILFTNNKDLFRV
+953 
-968 LSLLGIELIG
+968 
-978 LHVLNQESLNHS
+978 
-990 FEKLKDATIGGSY
+990 
-1003 YKEAHER
+1003 
-1010 NPIIKK
+1010 K
-1016 PSYNEPEQR
+1016 P
-1025 LYINHSAYFRGV
+1025 
-1037 SEEIYN
+1037 
-1043 YMIGGYGVLD
+1043 
-1053 KYLKSHKNESC
+1053 
-1064 NFDHVSNIIKVIAR
+1064 
-1078 TIEIQKTLGFLTSDL
+1078 
-1093 PHLKGNDSQALMQEI
+1093 
-1108 LQNPPPPPHLIPIS
+1108 
-1122 PLSYRAKPKPSEIL
+1122 
-1136 TLMPHSSA
+1136 
-1144 KKQAITIS
+1144 
-1152 IAEAEVQPSLYSVL
+1152 
-1166 PNLALIC
+1166 
-1173 DRGSKVSPISNVFV
+1173 
-1187 TNMLCDLHV
+1187 
-1196 NGSGSYAFLL
+1196 
-1206 YRLE
+1206 

>member
-1 MLKEYLESIKDLTP
+1 MLKEYLEGIKDLTP
-15 ESNELTH
+15 EDNELTH
-22 RTFLQIL
+22 RLSLHNL
-29 LISLK
+29 LNRLK
-34 DDFNTEFKIEHEPK
+34 DHFNKEFKIEHEPK
-48 KDKQGGQ
+48 REQGSQ
-55 PDFRVSYQGLN
+55 PDFRVSFQGLN

-74 VGTDLIQ
+74 AGTDLNQ
-81 LLKSDQ
+81 LLKNVQ

-123 SVSSLDE
+123 SVVSPDE
-130 LSKPLKPNPQTECD
+130 LSKPLKPNPQTERD
-144 LVELFKSFFN
+144 LIELFKSFFN

-182 QYQEKAQVSSIFN
+182 TYQQEDQVSSIFK

-210 SDALAQTLTYS
+210 SDAFAQTLTYS

-268 LLDEIL
+268 LLNEIL
-274 SLINHVNMDSIIKDL
+274 SLINHVDMDSIIKDL

-348 SALDNENIK
+348 STLDNENIK

-368 LLEAFRKALETRKTS
+368 LLEAFRKALEVRKTS
-383 DGGTST
+383 DGGIST

-449 IAADRGLQPIFEKE
+449 IAAHRGLQPIFEKE

-498 VRATYGIEPEFQTIE
+498 VKATYGIEPEFQTIE
-513 IERNVKLTDKIK
+513 IEKNVKLTDKIQT
-525 KLLKNIQ
+525 LLKNIQ
-532 TQNEGDKS
+532 TQKESGS
-540 VKNTNKDALKNLKKL
+540 KNALKELKSL
-555 HSKYKLQK
+555 HSKHKLQN

-583 KIESLG
+583 KIKSLG

-613 LLECYDEL
+613 LLECYDEF

-635 TPQGAK
+635 TPQGTK
-641 DENVFNIMQGVSI
+641 DENVFNIKQGVSI
-654 NLFVKKAQATKQ
+654 NLFVKKAQTTKQ
-666 KILQKIYYYDV
+666 KIHYYDV
-677 YGERAE
+677 YGQRAE
-683 KYDFLAQN
+683 KYAFLAQH
-691 DLNSIEWLELAPR
+691 DLNSIEWLELTPR
-704 EPFYLLIPQKTSLLD
+704 APFYLLIPQETSLLE

-771 IYNIKKDG
+771 IYKIKKDG
-779 RDWRLEYAIKDVKAN
+779 RDWRLEYAIRDVRAN
-794 ANNLEE
+794 ADNLEK

-837 PPPTNP
+837 PPPP
-843 KTPNQTCKNVALNI
+843 QQTLK
-857 ARQSKMHGEW
+857 H
-867 RYVMA
+867 
-872 HKELVDINLIASAG
+872 
-886 SMGVGYNYP
+886 P
-895 ICQFN
+895 I
-900 NPNYTENFTPE
+900 
-911 FRSFIDKHYNHSFE
+911 K
-925 PLEVLGYIYALLYSP
+925 
-940 NYRKRYEEFLKAD
+940 
-953 YPKILFTNNKDLFRV
+953 
-968 LSLLGIELIG
+968 
-978 LHVLNQESLNHS
+978 
-990 FEKLKDATIGGSY
+990 
-1003 YKEAHER
+1003 
-1010 NPIIKK
+1010 
-1016 PSYNEPEQR
+1016 
-1025 LYINHSAYFRGV
+1025 
-1037 SEEIYN
+1037 
-1043 YMIGGYGVLD
+1043 
-1053 KYLKSHKNESC
+1053 
-1064 NFDHVSNIIKVIAR
+1064 
-1078 TIEIQKTLGFLTSDL
+1078 
-1093 PHLKGNDSQALMQEI
+1093 
-1108 LQNPPPPPHLIPIS
+1108 
-1122 PLSYRAKPKPSEIL
+1122 RAKMS
-1136 TLMPHSSA
+1136 
-1144 KKQAITIS
+1144 
-1152 IAEAEVQPSLYSVL
+1152 
-1166 PNLALIC
+1166 
-1173 DRGSKVSPISNVFV
+1173 R
-1187 TNMLCDLHV
+1187 
-1196 NGSGSYAFLL
+1196 
-1206 YRLE
+1206 